1 MKKIQTILFF
11 LFIALFWSC
20 SMLEHDEERGC
31 IFVQLNSGTILS
43 KLNSGSSRGNVSSS
57 VQENFT
63 ARLIVTNGS
72 SEIHSTSKAVSEND
86 NLTFFVAGLPVKTV
100 VTVKMQIIG
109 SSGTVY
115 FEGSKD
121 VFVLEGN
128 TPVEIV
134 LNKKFK
140 LCGILNDGEK
150 INRYYDEGEA
160 GIIPL
165 KDNEITFFFVPYE
178 TDLTNF
184 DPENFSSVP
193 ADEWRW
199 ELNGNKL
206 DAGDSSVSPC
216 SVSLTTSGLK
226 SEKTNVLTCTVKIG
240 EVSYQ
245 AVYNFTVSSEPEVDL
260 NKKFK
265 LCGILNDGEK
275 INRYY
280 DEGGAGILPLNN
292 NEIKF
297 FFVPYETDL
306 TNFDPENFSYVTADE
321 WSWELN
327 GKKLNYGVF
336 SVNPC
341 SVSPATSVLESEKTN
356 VLTCTVKIGEESYE
370 AVYNFTV
377 EQPVI
382 VNLNTK
388 FKLCGTLYNGDKLQH
403 FYNYTD
409 ISTLPLNDNEI
420 KFFFVPYETD
430 LISFDP
436 NNFSYVPADEW
447 RWELNGKKLNDGF
460 DSVNPCS
467 VSLATPGLEYEKT
480 NVLTCTVKIA
490 EVWYQ
495 AVYKFTVEKP
505 AASAN
510 YNSYAFY
517 VENKDYSKG
526 YISAYNVDSR
536 FVIPGTENNIIS
548 GYKFNVTADVG
559 KNYLYYQERDGE
571 NYKIMCSQN
580 KPDMELA
587 SNNSKLE
594 ADTFEVITADGL
606 TAESPEVNWLT
617 DNGNTT
623 GQGELIG
630 KRIAYDSVTKKYWM
644 LGQASS
650 NYYMLSTDSITET
663 AELQH
668 YIMTELINEEQIES
682 LDGEVDFAVY
692 NNYIVLYVKPYD
704 DAYSTKL
711 HILKINEGDNAL
723 KYIAYIDNVSIC
735 GSLDIKLTDI
745 QAVGSDI
752 YLLYGT
758 SISYYYGDG
767 HHSYG
772 FVARLTYKGDDAAV
786 PYEYD
791 NIFDHVGLT
800 ANFSKETV
808 IKMSD
813 GYYSGSTSSTEA
825 TYFSYYGPTEEDAD
839 CSFFSPLY
847 FAAIKDDYLYV
858 IDDGFR
864 KKEDSETGALA
875 NRDRLMKVSLK
886 DKTVSVEKDGIS
898 LMAGNGSV
906 PNIFEF

>member
-1 MKKIQTILFF
+1 MKKMQTILFF

-20 SMLEHDEERGC
+20 SLVEHDEERGC

-63 ARLIVTNGS
+63 ARLIVTNGL
-72 SEIHSTSKAVSEND
+72 SEIYSTSKAVSEND
-86 NLTFFVAGLPVKTV
+86 NLTFSVAGLPVKTF

-128 TPVEIV
+128 IPVEIV
-134 LNKKFK
+134 LKSTSSGQEFVLNTKFK
-140 LCGILNDGEK
+140 LCGTLYNGGELQHFYNYTDISTLPLN
-150 INRYYDEGEA
+150 
-160 GIIPL
+160 
-165 KDNEITFFFVPYE
+165 DNEIKFFFVPYE

-199 ELNGNKL
+199 ELNGKKL
-206 DAGDSSVSPC
+206 D
-216 SVSLTTSGLK
+216 
-226 SEKTNVLTCTVKIG
+226 
-240 EVSYQ
+240 
-245 AVYNFTVSSEPEVDL
+245 
-260 NKKFK
+260 
-265 LCGILNDGEK
+265 
-275 INRYY
+275 
-280 DEGGAGILPLNN
+280 
-292 NEIKF
+292 
-297 FFVPYETDL
+297 
-306 TNFDPENFSYVTADE
+306 
-321 WSWELN
+321 
-327 GKKLNYGVF
+327 
-336 SVNPC
+336 
-341 SVSPATSVLESEKTN
+341 
-356 VLTCTVKIGEESYE
+356 
-370 AVYNFTV
+370 
-377 EQPVI
+377 
-382 VNLNTK
+382 
-388 FKLCGTLYNGDKLQH
+388 
-403 FYNYTD
+403 
-409 ISTLPLNDNEI
+409 
-420 KFFFVPYETD
+420 
-430 LISFDP
+430 
-436 NNFSYVPADEW
+436 
-447 RWELNGKKLNDGF
+447 DGF
-460 DSVNPCS
+460 DSVNSCS

-495 AVYKFTVEKP
+495 AVYKFTVEQP
-505 AASAN
+505 AASGN

-517 VENKDYSKG
+517 VENKDYYNG

-536 FVIPGTENNIIS
+536 FVIPGKEKIIS
-548 GYKFNVTADVG
+548 GYKFNVTADAG
-559 KNYLYYQERDGE
+559 KTYLYYQERDGE

-587 SNNSKLE
+587 SNNPKLE
-594 ADTFEVITADGL
+594 ADTFEVITEDGL
-606 TAESPEVNWLT
+606 PAESPEVNWLT
-617 DNGNTT
+617 GNGASE

-644 LGQASS
+644 LGKASTD
-650 NYYMLSTDSITET
+650 YYMLSTDSITEE

-668 YIMTELINEEQIES
+668 YNMTGLINGGPIES
-682 LDGEVDFAVY
+682 LDGNVDFAVY

-704 DAYSTKL
+704 TYSTKL
-711 HILKINEGDNAL
+711 HILEINEGDNAL
-723 KYIAYIDNVSIC
+723 EYKAYIDNVSIC
-735 GSLDIKLTDI
+735 PLNIELTDI

-758 SISYYYGDG
+758 AISNYNGPG
-767 HHSYG
+767 NHSYG

-808 IKMSD
+808 IKISD
-813 GYYSGSTSSTEA
+813 GYYSDSGSPTEA

-839 CSFFSPLY
+839 CSFFSPQY

>member
-86 NLTFFVAGLPVKTV
+86 NLTFSVAGLPVKTV

-160 GIIPL
+160 GILPL
-165 KDNEITFFFVPYE
+165 KDNEIKFFFVPYE

-184 DPENFSSVP
+184 DPEHFSSVP

-245 AVYNFTVSSEPEVDL
+245 AVYNFTVSSEPEVVV

-280 DEGGAGILPLNN
+280 DEGEAGILPLNN

-297 FFVPYETDL
+297 FFVPDDTDL

-321 WSWELN
+321 WRWELN
-327 GKKLNYGVF
+327 GNELDGGDS
-336 SVNPC
+336 SVSPC
-341 SVSPATSVLESEKTN
+341 SVSPATSVLEYEKTN
-356 VLTCTVKIGEESYE
+356 VLKCTVKIGEEWYE

-388 FKLCGTLYNGDKLQH
+388 FKLCGTLYNGGELQH
-403 FYNYTD
+403 FYNYAET
-409 ISTLPLNDNEI
+409 STLPLNNEI

-430 LISFDP
+430 LTSFDP
-436 NNFSYVPADEW
+436 ENFSYVTADEW
-447 RWELNGKKLNDGF
+447 RWELNGNKLNYGF

-467 VSLATPGLEYEKT
+467 VSLATSGLEYEKT

-495 AVYKFTVEKP
+495 AVHKFTVEQP

-517 VENKDYSKG
+517 VENKDYYNG

-536 FVIPGTENNIIS
+536 FVIPGEGNDIIY
-548 GYKFNVTADVG
+548 YKFNVTADAG
-559 KNYLYYQERDGE
+559 KTYLYYKKSEGA

-580 KPDMELA
+580 KPGMEESAA
-587 SNNSKLE
+587 SNLNLG
-594 ADTFEVITADGL
+594 ADTLEGT
-606 TAESPEVNWLT
+606 TVNWLT

-644 LGQASS
+644 LGKVSTD
-650 NYYMLSTDSITET
+650 YYMLSTDSITET

-668 YIMTELINEEQIES
+668 YMINAAQIES
-682 LDGEVDFAVY
+682 LDGNVDFAVY

-704 DAYSTKL
+704 TYSTKL
-711 HILKINEGDNAL
+711 HILKINEGDNPL
-723 KYIAYIDNVSIC
+723 EYIAYIDNVSIC
-735 GSLDIKLTDI
+735 PLNIELTDI

-758 SISYYYGDG
+758 AISYYNGSG
-767 HHSYG
+767 NHSYG
-772 FVARLTYKGDDAAV
+772 FVARLTYDSDDAAA
-786 PYEYD
+786 PYKYD
-791 NIFDHVGLT
+791 NSFGTVGLT

-813 GYYSGSTSSTEA
+813 GYYS
-825 TYFSYYGPTEEDAD
+825 
-839 CSFFSPLY
+839 SPLKNLIL
-847 FAAIKDDYLYV
+847 F
-858 IDDGFR
+858 FQ
-864 KKEDSETGALA
+864 
-875 NRDRLMKVSLK
+875 
-886 DKTVSVEKDGIS
+886 KTKIR
-898 LMAGNGSV
+898 
-906 PNIFEF
+906 

>member
-86 NLTFFVAGLPVKTV
+86 NLTFSVAGLPVKTV

-160 GIIPL
+160 GILPL
-165 KDNEITFFFVPYE
+165 KDNEIKFFFVPYE

-184 DPENFSSVP
+184 DPEHFSSVP
-193 ADEWRW
+193 ADEWSW

-206 DAGDSSVSPC
+206 DGGVNSVNPC
-216 SVSLTTSGLK
+216 SLSTSGLE

-240 EVSYQ
+240 EEWYE
-245 AVYNFTVSSEPEVDL
+245 AVYKFTVSSEPEVVV

-280 DEGGAGILPLNN
+280 DEGEVGILPLNN

-297 FFVPYETDL
+297 FFVPDDTDL
-306 TNFDPENFSYVTADE
+306 TNFDPENFSSVPADE

-327 GKKLNYGVF
+327 GNKLYGV
-336 SVNPC
+336 V
-341 SVSPATSVLESEKTN
+341 
-356 VLTCTVKIGEESYE
+356 
-370 AVYNFTV
+370 
-377 EQPVI
+377 
-382 VNLNTK
+382 
-388 FKLCGTLYNGDKLQH
+388 
-403 FYNYTD
+403 
-409 ISTLPLNDNEI
+409 
-420 KFFFVPYETD
+420 
-430 LISFDP
+430 
-436 NNFSYVPADEW
+436 
-447 RWELNGKKLNDGF
+447 

-495 AVYKFTVEKP
+495 AVHKFTVEQP
-505 AASAN
+505 AASGN

-517 VENKDYSKG
+517 VENKDYYNG

-536 FVIPGTENNIIS
+536 FVIPGTENNIIDF
-548 GYKFNVTADVG
+548 KFNVTADAG
-559 KNYLYYQERDGE
+559 KTYLYYKESEGA

-580 KPDMELA
+580 KPGMELA
-587 SNNSKLE
+587 SYSNLE
-594 ADTFEVITADGL
+594 NDTLEGT
-606 TAESPEVNWLT
+606 TVNWLT

-644 LGQASS
+644 LGKVSTD
-650 NYYMLSTDSITET
+650 YYMLSTDSITET

-668 YIMTELINEEQIES
+668 YKMTELINAAQIES
-682 LDGEVDFAVY
+682 LDGNVDFAVY
-692 NNYIVLYVKPYD
+692 NNYIVLYVKPSSD
-704 DAYSTKL
+704 TYSTKL
-711 HILKINEGDNAL
+711 HILKIKEGNGL
-723 KYIAYIDNVSIC
+723 EYITYIDNDSIC

-813 GYYSGSTSSTEA
+813 GYYSDSGSYNEA

>member
-1 MKKIQTILFF
+1 M
-11 LFIALFWSC
+11 
-20 SMLEHDEERGC
+20 
-31 IFVQLNSGTILS
+31 
-43 KLNSGSSRGNVSSS
+43 
-57 VQENFT
+57 
-63 ARLIVTNGS
+63 
-72 SEIHSTSKAVSEND
+72 
-86 NLTFFVAGLPVKTV
+86 
-100 VTVKMQIIG
+100 
-109 SSGTVY
+109 
-115 FEGSKD
+115 
-121 VFVLEGN
+121 
-128 TPVEIV
+128 
-134 LNKKFK
+134 
-140 LCGILNDGEK
+140 
-150 INRYYDEGEA
+150 
-160 GIIPL
+160 
-165 KDNEITFFFVPYE
+165 
-178 TDLTNF
+178 
-184 DPENFSSVP
+184 
-193 ADEWRW
+193 
-199 ELNGNKL
+199 
-206 DAGDSSVSPC
+206 
-216 SVSLTTSGLK
+216 
-226 SEKTNVLTCTVKIG
+226 
-240 EVSYQ
+240 
-245 AVYNFTVSSEPEVDL
+245 
-260 NKKFK
+260 
-265 LCGILNDGEK
+265 
-275 INRYY
+275 
-280 DEGGAGILPLNN
+280 
-292 NEIKF
+292 
-297 FFVPYETDL
+297 
-306 TNFDPENFSYVTADE
+306 
-321 WSWELN
+321 
-327 GKKLNYGVF
+327 
-336 SVNPC
+336 
-341 SVSPATSVLESEKTN
+341 
-356 VLTCTVKIGEESYE
+356 
-370 AVYNFTV
+370 
-377 EQPVI
+377 
-382 VNLNTK
+382 NTK

-436 NNFSYVPADEW
+436 ENFSYVPADEW
-447 RWELNGKKLNDGF
+447 RWELNGKKLDDGF
-460 DSVNPCS
+460 DSVNSCS

-480 NVLTCTVKIA
+480 NVLTCTVKIG

-517 VENKDYSKG
+517 VENKDYYNG

-536 FVIPGTENNIIS
+536 FVIPGTENNIIDF
-548 GYKFNVTADVG
+548 KFNVTADAG
-559 KNYLYYQERDGE
+559 KTYLYYQERDGE

-580 KPDMELA
+580 KPGMELA
-587 SNNSKLE
+587 FNSKLKS
-594 ADTFEVITADGL
+594 DTLEGT
-606 TAESPEVNWLT
+606 TVNWLT
-617 DNGNTT
+617 DSVNTT
-623 GQGELIG
+623 DKVKLIG

-644 LGQASS
+644 LGQTSS
-650 NYYMLSTDSITET
+650 NYYMLSTNSITEE

-668 YIMTELINEEQIES
+668 YNMTRLINGEQIES
-682 LDGEVDFAVY
+682 LDGNVDFAVY
-692 NNYIVLYVKPYD
+692 NNYIVLYVKPSD
-704 DAYSTKL
+704 DTSTKL
-711 HILKINEGDNAL
+711 HILKIKDGSGLE
-723 KYIAYIDNVSIC
+723 YIAYIDNVSIC
-735 GSLDIKLTDI
+735 PLNIELTDI

-791 NIFDHVGLT
+791 NSFGTVGLT

-813 GYYSGSTSSTEA
+813 GYYSGSSSSTDA

-875 NRDRLMKVSLK
+875 NRDRLMKVSLR

>member
-20 SMLEHDEERGC
+20 SLVEHDEERGN

-63 ARLIVTNGS
+63 ARLIVTNGL
-72 SEIHSTSKAVSEND
+72 SEIYSTSKAVSEND
-86 NLTFFVAGLPVKTV
+86 NLTFSVAGLPVKTF

-121 VFVLEGN
+121 VYVLEGN
-128 TPVEIV
+128 IPVEIV
-134 LNKKFK
+134 LKSTSSGQEFVLNTKFK
-140 LCGILNDGEK
+140 LCGTLYNGGELQHFY
-150 INRYYDEGEA
+150 NY
-160 GIIPL
+160 
-165 KDNEITFFFVPYE
+165 TE
-178 TDLTNF
+178 TST
-184 DPENFSSVP
+184 
-193 ADEWRW
+193 
-199 ELNGNKL
+199 
-206 DAGDSSVSPC
+206 
-216 SVSLTTSGLK
+216 
-226 SEKTNVLTCTVKIG
+226 
-240 EVSYQ
+240 
-245 AVYNFTVSSEPEVDL
+245 
-260 NKKFK
+260 
-265 LCGILNDGEK
+265 
-275 INRYY
+275 
-280 DEGGAGILPLNN
+280 LPLND

-306 TNFDPENFSYVTADE
+306 TNFDPENFSYV
-321 WSWELN
+321 
-327 GKKLNYGVF
+327 
-336 SVNPC
+336 
-341 SVSPATSVLESEKTN
+341 
-356 VLTCTVKIGEESYE
+356 
-370 AVYNFTV
+370 
-377 EQPVI
+377 
-382 VNLNTK
+382 
-388 FKLCGTLYNGDKLQH
+388 
-403 FYNYTD
+403 
-409 ISTLPLNDNEI
+409 
-420 KFFFVPYETD
+420 
-430 LISFDP
+430 
-436 NNFSYVPADEW
+436 PADEW
-447 RWELNGKKLNDGF
+447 RWELNGKKLDDGF

-467 VSLATPGLEYEKT
+467 VSLATSGLEYEKR
-480 NVLTCTVKIA
+480 NVLTCTVKIG

-495 AVYKFTVEKP
+495 AVHKFTVEQP

-517 VENKDYSKG
+517 VENQDYNNSKG

-536 FVIPGTENNIIS
+536 FVIPGTENEIS
-548 GYKFNVTADVG
+548 GYKFNVTADAG
-559 KNYLYYQERDGE
+559 KTYLYYQENESG
-571 NYKIMCSQN
+571 NYKIKCSQN
-580 KPDMELA
+580 KPGMELA
-587 SNNSKLE
+587 TNSNLE
-594 ADTFEVITADGL
+594 NDTLEGT
-606 TAESPEVNWLT
+606 TVNWLT
-617 DNGNTT
+617 YSGNTT

-644 LGQASS
+644 LGMEYWPSMES
-650 NYYMLSTDSITET
+650 PNYYMLSTASITET
-663 AELQH
+663 AELKH
-668 YIMTELINEEQIES
+668 YDMSGLINGGPIES
-682 LDGEVDFAVY
+682 LDGNVDFAVY
-692 NNYIVLYVKPYD
+692 NNYIVLYVKPSSD
-704 DAYSTKL
+704 TYSTKL
-711 HILKINEGDNAL
+711 HILKIKEGNAL
-723 KYIAYIDNVSIC
+723 EYITYIDNVSIC

-758 SISYYYGDG
+758 TNYNTEDYD

-772 FVARLTYKGDDAAV
+772 FVARLTYKGDNAAK

-791 NIFDHVGLT
+791 NSFGNVGLT

-813 GYYSGSTSSTEA
+813 GYYSGSTSSTD

-898 LMAGNGSV
+898 LGAGNSSL
-906 PNIFEF
+906 PDIFEF

>member
-20 SMLEHDEERGC
+20 SLVEHDEERGN

-63 ARLIVTNGS
+63 ARLIVTNGLL
-72 SEIHSTSKAVSEND
+72 EIYSTSKAVSEND
-86 NLTFFVAGLPVKTV
+86 NLTFSVAGLPVKTF

-121 VFVLEGN
+121 VYVLEGN
-128 TPVEIV
+128 IPVEIV
-134 LNKKFK
+134 LKSTSS
-140 LCGILNDGEK
+140 GQE
-150 INRYYDEGEA
+150 
-160 GIIPL
+160 
-165 KDNEITFFFVPYE
+165 FV
-178 TDLTNF
+178 
-184 DPENFSSVP
+184 
-193 ADEWRW
+193 
-199 ELNGNKL
+199 
-206 DAGDSSVSPC
+206 
-216 SVSLTTSGLK
+216 
-226 SEKTNVLTCTVKIG
+226 
-240 EVSYQ
+240 
-245 AVYNFTVSSEPEVDL
+245 
-260 NKKFK
+260 
-265 LCGILNDGEK
+265 
-275 INRYY
+275 
-280 DEGGAGILPLNN
+280 
-292 NEIKF
+292 
-297 FFVPYETDL
+297 
-306 TNFDPENFSYVTADE
+306 
-321 WSWELN
+321 
-327 GKKLNYGVF
+327 
-336 SVNPC
+336 
-341 SVSPATSVLESEKTN
+341 
-356 VLTCTVKIGEESYE
+356 
-370 AVYNFTV
+370 
-377 EQPVI
+377 
-382 VNLNTK
+382 LNTK

-409 ISTLPLNDNEI
+409 ISPLPLNDNEI

-436 NNFSYVPADEW
+436 ENFSYVPADEW
-447 RWELNGKKLNDGF
+447 RWELNGKKLDDGF
-460 DSVNPCS
+460 DSVNSCS

-480 NVLTCTVKIA
+480 NVLTCTVKIG

-495 AVYKFTVEKP
+495 AVHKFTVEQP

-536 FVIPGTENNIIS
+536 FVIPGTGNEIINF
-548 GYKFNVTADVG
+548 KFNVTADAG
-559 KNYLYYQERDGE
+559 KTYLYYKDIEGE

-580 KPDMELA
+580 KPGMELA
-587 SNNSKLE
+587 FNSKLKS
-594 ADTFEVITADGL
+594 DTLEGT
-606 TAESPEVNWLT
+606 TVNWLT
-617 DNGNTT
+617 DSGNTT
-623 GQGELIG
+623 DKGKLIG
-630 KRIAYDSVTKKYWM
+630 KRIAYDSGVTKKYWM
-644 LGQASS
+644 LGQTSS

-668 YIMTELINEEQIES
+668 YNMTELINAAQIES

-692 NNYIVLYVKPYD
+692 NNYIVLYVKPSSD
-704 DAYSTKL
+704 TYSTKL

-723 KYIAYIDNVSIC
+723 EYIAYIDNVSIC

-758 SISYYYGDG
+758 AISNYNGPG
-767 HHSYG
+767 NHSYG
-772 FVARLTYKGDDAAV
+772 FVARLTYDSDDAAA
-786 PYEYD
+786 PYKYD
-791 NIFDHVGLT
+791 NSFGTVGLT

-813 GYYSGSTSSTEA
+813 GYYSGSGSPTEA

-875 NRDRLMKVSLK
+875 NRDRLMKVSLR

-898 LMAGNGSV
+898 LGPGNSSL

>member
-1 MKKIQTILFF
+1 MSFYALIL
-11 LFIALFWSC
+11 
-20 SMLEHDEERGC
+20 HDEERGN

-63 ARLIVTNGS
+63 ARLIVTNGL
-72 SEIHSTSKAVSEND
+72 SEIYSTSKAVSEND
-86 NLTFFVAGLPVKTV
+86 NLTFSVAGLPVKTF

-121 VFVLEGN
+121 VYVLEGN
-128 TPVEIV
+128 IPVEIV
-134 LNKKFK
+134 LKSTSS
-140 LCGILNDGEK
+140 GQE
-150 INRYYDEGEA
+150 
-160 GIIPL
+160 
-165 KDNEITFFFVPYE
+165 FV
-178 TDLTNF
+178 
-184 DPENFSSVP
+184 
-193 ADEWRW
+193 
-199 ELNGNKL
+199 
-206 DAGDSSVSPC
+206 
-216 SVSLTTSGLK
+216 
-226 SEKTNVLTCTVKIG
+226 
-240 EVSYQ
+240 
-245 AVYNFTVSSEPEVDL
+245 
-260 NKKFK
+260 
-265 LCGILNDGEK
+265 
-275 INRYY
+275 
-280 DEGGAGILPLNN
+280 
-292 NEIKF
+292 
-297 FFVPYETDL
+297 
-306 TNFDPENFSYVTADE
+306 
-321 WSWELN
+321 
-327 GKKLNYGVF
+327 
-336 SVNPC
+336 
-341 SVSPATSVLESEKTN
+341 
-356 VLTCTVKIGEESYE
+356 
-370 AVYNFTV
+370 
-377 EQPVI
+377 
-382 VNLNTK
+382 LNTK

-430 LISFDP
+430 LTNFDP
-436 NNFSYVPADEW
+436 NNFSYVPADKW
-447 RWELNGKKLNDGF
+447 SWELNGNKLDGVV

-480 NVLTCTVKIA
+480 NVLTCTVKIG

-495 AVYKFTVEKP
+495 AVHKFTVEQP

-517 VENKDYSKG
+517 VENKDYYNG

-536 FVIPGTENNIIS
+536 FVIPGTENEIS
-548 GYKFNVTADVG
+548 GYKFNVTADAG
-559 KNYLYYQERDGE
+559 KTYLYYKESGGSDSY
-571 NYKIMCSQN
+571 YKIMCSQN
-580 KPDMELA
+580 KPGMEESAA
-587 SNNSKLE
+587 SNLNLG
-594 ADTFEVITADGL
+594 ADTLEGT
-606 TAESPEVNWLT
+606 TVNWLT
-617 DNGNTT
+617 DSGNTT
-623 GQGELIG
+623 GQGKLIG
-630 KRIAYDSVTKKYWM
+630 QRIAYDSVTKKYWM
-644 LGQASS
+644 LGMASS
-650 NYYMLSTDSITET
+650 NYYMLSTASITET

-668 YIMTELINEEQIES
+668 YDMSGLIGEGKIES
-682 LDGEVDFAVY
+682 LDGNVDFAVY

-704 DAYSTKL
+704 TYSTKL
-711 HILKINEGDNAL
+711 HILKINEGNGL
-723 KYIAYIDNVSIC
+723 EYITYIDNVSIC
-735 GSLDIKLTDI
+735 PLNIELTDI

-791 NIFDHVGLT
+791 NSFGTVGLT

-813 GYYSGSTSSTEA
+813 GYYSDSGSYNEA

-839 CSFFSPLY
+839 CSFFSPQY

>member
-20 SMLEHDEERGC
+20 SLVEHDEERGN

-63 ARLIVTNGS
+63 ARLIVTNGL
-72 SEIHSTSKAVSEND
+72 SEIYSTSKAVSEND
-86 NLTFFVAGLPVKTV
+86 NLTFSVAELPVKTV

-121 VFVLEGN
+121 VYVLEGN
-128 TPVEIV
+128 IPIEIV
-134 LNKKFK
+134 LKSTSS
-140 LCGILNDGEK
+140 GQE
-150 INRYYDEGEA
+150 
-160 GIIPL
+160 
-165 KDNEITFFFVPYE
+165 FV
-178 TDLTNF
+178 
-184 DPENFSSVP
+184 
-193 ADEWRW
+193 
-199 ELNGNKL
+199 
-206 DAGDSSVSPC
+206 
-216 SVSLTTSGLK
+216 
-226 SEKTNVLTCTVKIG
+226 
-240 EVSYQ
+240 
-245 AVYNFTVSSEPEVDL
+245 
-260 NKKFK
+260 
-265 LCGILNDGEK
+265 
-275 INRYY
+275 
-280 DEGGAGILPLNN
+280 
-292 NEIKF
+292 
-297 FFVPYETDL
+297 
-306 TNFDPENFSYVTADE
+306 
-321 WSWELN
+321 
-327 GKKLNYGVF
+327 
-336 SVNPC
+336 
-341 SVSPATSVLESEKTN
+341 
-356 VLTCTVKIGEESYE
+356 
-370 AVYNFTV
+370 
-377 EQPVI
+377 
-382 VNLNTK
+382 LNTK

-436 NNFSYVPADEW
+436 ENFSSVPADEW
-447 RWELNGKKLNDGF
+447 RWELNGKKLDDGF

-467 VSLATPGLEYEKT
+467 VSLATPGLEYEKR
-480 NVLTCTVKIA
+480 NVLTCTVKIG

-495 AVYKFTVEKP
+495 AVHKFTVEQP
-505 AASAN
+505 AASGN

-536 FVIPGTENNIIS
+536 FVIPGTGNEIIN
-548 GYKFNVTADVG
+548 YKFNVTADAG
-559 KNYLYYQERDGE
+559 KTYLYYKESE
-571 NYKIMCSQN
+571 VANYKIMCSQN
-580 KPDMELA
+580 KPGMELA
-587 SNNSKLE
+587 SYSNLE
-594 ADTFEVITADGL
+594 NDTLEGT
-606 TAESPEVNWLT
+606 TVNWLT
-617 DNGNTT
+617 DSGNTT
-623 GQGELIG
+623 DQGKLIG
-630 KRIAYDSVTKKYWM
+630 KRIAYDSGVTKKYWM
-644 LGQASS
+644 LGQTSS

-668 YIMTELINEEQIES
+668 YKMTELINEGSIES
-682 LDGEVDFAVY
+682 LDGNVDFAVY
-692 NNYIVLYVKPYD
+692 NNYIVLYVKPYYTD
-704 DAYSTKL
+704 STKL

-723 KYIAYIDNVSIC
+723 KYITYIDNVSIC
-735 GSLDIKLTDI
+735 PLNIELTDI

-758 SISYYYGDG
+758 AISNYNGSG
-767 HHSYG
+767 NPSYG

-791 NIFDHVGLT
+791 NSFGTVGLT

-839 CSFFSPLY
+839 CSFFGPQY

-898 LMAGNGSV
+898 LGAGNSSV

>member
-1 MKKIQTILFF
+1 MKKMQTILFF

-20 SMLEHDEERGC
+20 SLVEHDEERGN

-63 ARLIVTNGS
+63 ARLIVTNGL
-72 SEIHSTSKAVSEND
+72 SEIYSTSKAVSGND
-86 NLTFFVAGLPVKTV
+86 NLTFSVAGLPVKTV

-134 LNKKFK
+134 LKSTSSGQEFVLNTKFK
-140 LCGILNDGEK
+140 LCGTLYNDGELQHFY
-150 INRYYDEGEA
+150 NYAETSTL
-160 GIIPL
+160 PL
-165 KDNEITFFFVPYE
+165 NDNEITFFFVPYE
-178 TDLTNF
+178 TDL
-184 DPENFSSVP
+184 
-193 ADEWRW
+193 
-199 ELNGNKL
+199 
-206 DAGDSSVSPC
+206 
-216 SVSLTTSGLK
+216 
-226 SEKTNVLTCTVKIG
+226 
-240 EVSYQ
+240 
-245 AVYNFTVSSEPEVDL
+245 
-260 NKKFK
+260 
-265 LCGILNDGEK
+265 
-275 INRYY
+275 
-280 DEGGAGILPLNN
+280 
-292 NEIKF
+292 
-297 FFVPYETDL
+297 
-306 TNFDPENFSYVTADE
+306 
-321 WSWELN
+321 
-327 GKKLNYGVF
+327 
-336 SVNPC
+336 
-341 SVSPATSVLESEKTN
+341 
-356 VLTCTVKIGEESYE
+356 
-370 AVYNFTV
+370 
-377 EQPVI
+377 
-382 VNLNTK
+382 
-388 FKLCGTLYNGDKLQH
+388 
-403 FYNYTD
+403 
-409 ISTLPLNDNEI
+409 
-420 KFFFVPYETD
+420 
-430 LISFDP
+430 ISFDP
-436 NNFSYVPADEW
+436 ENFSYVPADEW

-467 VSLATPGLEYEKT
+467 VSLATPGLEYEKR

-495 AVYKFTVEKP
+495 AVHKFTVEQP
-505 AASAN
+505 AASGN

-517 VENKDYSKG
+517 VENKDYYNG

-536 FVIPGTENNIIS
+536 FVIPGTENNIIDF
-548 GYKFNVTADVG
+548 KFNVTADAG
-559 KNYLYYQERDGE
+559 KTYLYYKESEGA

-580 KPDMELA
+580 KPGMELA
-587 SNNSKLE
+587 SYSNLTNDTLE
-594 ADTFEVITADGL
+594 GTT
-606 TAESPEVNWLT
+606 VNWLT
-617 DNGNTT
+617 DSGNTT
-623 GQGELIG
+623 YQGKLIG
-630 KRIAYDSVTKKYWM
+630 KRIAYDSGVTKKYWM
-644 LGQASS
+644 LGMSA
-650 NYYMLSTDSITET
+650 NEYYMLSTDSITET

-668 YIMTELINEEQIES
+668 YKMTGLINGGSIES

-704 DAYSTKL
+704 TDSTKL

-723 KYIAYIDNVSIC
+723 EYIAYIDNVSIC

-758 SISYYYGDG
+758 AISNYNGSG
-767 HHSYG
+767 NHSYG
-772 FVARLTYKGDDAAV
+772 FVARLTYDSDDAAA
-786 PYEYD
+786 PYKYD
-791 NIFDHVGLT
+791 NSFGTVGLT

-808 IKMSD
+808 IKISD
-813 GYYSGSTSSTEA
+813 GYYSDSGSYNEA

>member
-63 ARLIVTNGS
+63 ARLIVTNGL
-72 SEIHSTSKAVSEND
+72 SEIYSTSKAVSEND
-86 NLTFFVAGLPVKTV
+86 NLTFSVAGLPVKTF

-121 VFVLEGN
+121 VYVLEGN
-128 TPVEIV
+128 IPVEIV
-134 LNKKFK
+134 LKSTSSGQEFVLNTKFK
-140 LCGILNDGEK
+140 LCGTLYNGGELQHFY
-150 INRYYDEGEA
+150 NYTETSTL
-160 GIIPL
+160 PL
-165 KDNEITFFFVPYE
+165 KD
-178 TDLTNF
+178 
-184 DPENFSSVP
+184 
-193 ADEWRW
+193 
-199 ELNGNKL
+199 
-206 DAGDSSVSPC
+206 
-216 SVSLTTSGLK
+216 
-226 SEKTNVLTCTVKIG
+226 
-240 EVSYQ
+240 
-245 AVYNFTVSSEPEVDL
+245 
-260 NKKFK
+260 
-265 LCGILNDGEK
+265 
-275 INRYY
+275 
-280 DEGGAGILPLNN
+280 

-306 TNFDPENFSYVTADE
+306 TNFDP
-321 WSWELN
+321 
-327 GKKLNYGVF
+327 
-336 SVNPC
+336 
-341 SVSPATSVLESEKTN
+341 
-356 VLTCTVKIGEESYE
+356 
-370 AVYNFTV
+370 
-377 EQPVI
+377 
-382 VNLNTK
+382 
-388 FKLCGTLYNGDKLQH
+388 
-403 FYNYTD
+403 
-409 ISTLPLNDNEI
+409 
-420 KFFFVPYETD
+420 
-430 LISFDP
+430 
-436 NNFSYVPADEW
+436 NNFSSVPADAW
-447 RWELNGKKLNDGF
+447 SWELNGKKLNDGF

-480 NVLTCTVKIA
+480 NVLTCTVKIV

-517 VENKDYSKG
+517 VENKDYDNG

-536 FVIPGTENNIIS
+536 FVIPGTEKSIS
-548 GYKFNVTADVG
+548 GYKFNVTADAG
-559 KNYLYYQERDGE
+559 KTYLYYKESEGA

-580 KPDMELA
+580 KPGMELA
-587 SNNSKLE
+587 SYSNLE
-594 ADTFEVITADGL
+594 NDTLEGT
-606 TAESPEVNWLT
+606 TVNWLT
-617 DNGNTT
+617 DSGNTT
-623 GQGELIG
+623 DQGKLIG
-630 KRIAYDSVTKKYWM
+630 KRIAYDSVTRKYWM

-650 NYYMLSTDSITET
+650 NYYMLSTDSITEE

-668 YIMTELINEEQIES
+668 YIMTELINAAQIES
-682 LDGEVDFAVY
+682 LDGNVDFAVY
-692 NNYIVLYVKPYD
+692 NNYIVLYVKPYETD
-704 DAYSTKL
+704 STKL

-723 KYIAYIDNVSIC
+723 EYKAYIDNVSIC
-735 GSLDIKLTDI
+735 PLNIELTDI

-758 SISYYYGDG
+758 AISNYNGPG
-767 HHSYG
+767 NHSYG
-772 FVARLTYKGDDAAV
+772 FVARLTYDSDDAAA
-786 PYEYD
+786 PYKYD
-791 NIFDHVGLT
+791 NSFGTVGLT

-813 GYYSGSTSSTEA
+813 GYYSDSGSYNEA

-839 CSFFSPLY
+839 CSFFSPQY

>member
-20 SMLEHDEERGC
+20 SLVEHDEERGC

-63 ARLIVTNGS
+63 ARLIVTNGLL
-72 SEIHSTSKAVSEND
+72 EIYSTSKAVSEND
-86 NLTFFVAGLPVKTV
+86 NLTFSVAGLPVKTF

-121 VFVLEGN
+121 VYVLEGN
-128 TPVEIV
+128 IPVEIV
-134 LNKKFK
+134 LKSTSS
-140 LCGILNDGEK
+140 GQE
-150 INRYYDEGEA
+150 
-160 GIIPL
+160 
-165 KDNEITFFFVPYE
+165 FV
-178 TDLTNF
+178 
-184 DPENFSSVP
+184 
-193 ADEWRW
+193 
-199 ELNGNKL
+199 
-206 DAGDSSVSPC
+206 
-216 SVSLTTSGLK
+216 
-226 SEKTNVLTCTVKIG
+226 
-240 EVSYQ
+240 
-245 AVYNFTVSSEPEVDL
+245 
-260 NKKFK
+260 
-265 LCGILNDGEK
+265 
-275 INRYY
+275 
-280 DEGGAGILPLNN
+280 
-292 NEIKF
+292 
-297 FFVPYETDL
+297 
-306 TNFDPENFSYVTADE
+306 
-321 WSWELN
+321 
-327 GKKLNYGVF
+327 
-336 SVNPC
+336 
-341 SVSPATSVLESEKTN
+341 
-356 VLTCTVKIGEESYE
+356 
-370 AVYNFTV
+370 
-377 EQPVI
+377 
-382 VNLNTK
+382 LNTK

-436 NNFSYVPADEW
+436 ENFSYVPADEW
-447 RWELNGKKLNDGF
+447 CWELNGKKLDDGF
-460 DSVNPCS
+460 DSVNSCS

-480 NVLTCTVKIA
+480 NVLTCTVKIG

-495 AVYKFTVEKP
+495 AVHKFTVEQP

-517 VENKDYSKG
+517 VENKDYYNG

-548 GYKFNVTADVG
+548 GYKFNVTADAG
-559 KNYLYYQERDGE
+559 KTYLYYQERDGE

-587 SNNSKLE
+587 SNNPKLE
-594 ADTFEVITADGL
+594 ADTFEVITEDGL
-606 TAESPEVNWLT
+606 PAESPEVNWLT
-617 DNGNTT
+617 GNGASE

-644 LGQASS
+644 LGMSA
-650 NYYMLSTDSITET
+650 NEYYMLSTDSITEE

-668 YIMTELINEEQIES
+668 YNMTGLINGGPIES
-682 LDGEVDFAVY
+682 LDGNVDFAVY

-704 DAYSTKL
+704 TYSTKL
-711 HILKINEGDNAL
+711 HILKINEGDNPL
-723 KYIAYIDNVSIC
+723 EYIAYIDNVSIC
-735 GSLDIKLTDI
+735 PLNIELTDI

-758 SISYYYGDG
+758 AISNYNGPG
-767 HHSYG
+767 NHSYG
-772 FVARLTYKGDDAAV
+772 FVARLTYDSDDAAA
-786 PYEYD
+786 PYKYD
-791 NIFDHVGLT
+791 NSFGTVGLT

-813 GYYSGSTSSTEA
+813 GYYSDSGSYNEA

-906 PNIFEF
+906 PDIFEF

>member
-1 MKKIQTILFF
+1 MKKILTILFF

-86 NLTFFVAGLPVKTV
+86 NLTFSVAGLPVKTV

-128 TPVEIV
+128 IPVEIV
-134 LNKKFK
+134 LKSTSS
-140 LCGILNDGEK
+140 GQE
-150 INRYYDEGEA
+150 
-160 GIIPL
+160 
-165 KDNEITFFFVPYE
+165 FV
-178 TDLTNF
+178 
-184 DPENFSSVP
+184 
-193 ADEWRW
+193 
-199 ELNGNKL
+199 
-206 DAGDSSVSPC
+206 
-216 SVSLTTSGLK
+216 
-226 SEKTNVLTCTVKIG
+226 
-240 EVSYQ
+240 
-245 AVYNFTVSSEPEVDL
+245 
-260 NKKFK
+260 
-265 LCGILNDGEK
+265 
-275 INRYY
+275 
-280 DEGGAGILPLNN
+280 
-292 NEIKF
+292 
-297 FFVPYETDL
+297 
-306 TNFDPENFSYVTADE
+306 
-321 WSWELN
+321 
-327 GKKLNYGVF
+327 
-336 SVNPC
+336 
-341 SVSPATSVLESEKTN
+341 
-356 VLTCTVKIGEESYE
+356 
-370 AVYNFTV
+370 
-377 EQPVI
+377 
-382 VNLNTK
+382 LNTK
-388 FKLCGTLYNGDKLQH
+388 FKLCGTLYNGGELQH

-436 NNFSYVPADEW
+436 NNFSYVLADEW
-447 RWELNGKKLNDGF
+447 RWELNGKKLDDGF

-467 VSLATPGLEYEKT
+467 VSLATSGLEYEKT

-495 AVYKFTVEKP
+495 AVYKFTVEQP
-505 AASAN
+505 AASGN

-536 FVIPGTENNIIS
+536 FVIPGEGNDIINF
-548 GYKFNVTADVG
+548 KFNVTADAG
-559 KNYLYYQERDGE
+559 KTYLYYKESDDSV

-580 KPDMELA
+580 KPGMELA
-587 SNNSKLE
+587 SYSNLE
-594 ADTFEVITADGL
+594 NDTLAGT
-606 TAESPEVNWLT
+606 TVNWLT
-617 DNGNTT
+617 DSGNTT
-623 GQGELIG
+623 DQGKLIG
-630 KRIAYDSVTKKYWM
+630 KRIAYDSVTRKYWM

-668 YIMTELINEEQIES
+668 YKMIELINAAQIES
-682 LDGEVDFAVY
+682 LDGNVDFAVY
-692 NNYIVLYVKPYD
+692 NNYIVLYVKPSSD
-704 DAYSTKL
+704 TYSTKL
-711 HILKINEGDNAL
+711 HILKINEGDNPL
-723 KYIAYIDNVSIC
+723 EYIAYIDNVSIC
-735 GSLDIKLTDI
+735 PLNIELTDI

-758 SISYYYGDG
+758 AISNYNGPG
-767 HHSYG
+767 NHSYG
-772 FVARLTYKGDDAAV
+772 FVARLTYDSDDAAA
-786 PYEYD
+786 PYKYD
-791 NIFDHVGLT
+791 NSFGTVGLT

-813 GYYSGSTSSTEA
+813 GYYSDSGSYNEA

-839 CSFFSPLY
+839 CSFFSPQY

>member
-20 SMLEHDEERGC
+20 SLVEHDEERGN

-63 ARLIVTNGS
+63 ARLIVTNGL
-72 SEIHSTSKAVSEND
+72 SEIYSTSKAVSGND
-86 NLTFFVAGLPVKTV
+86 NLTFSVAGLPVKTV

-134 LNKKFK
+134 LKSTSSGQEFVLNTKFK
-140 LCGILNDGEK
+140 LCGTLYNDGELQHFY
-150 INRYYDEGEA
+150 NYAETSTL
-160 GIIPL
+160 PL
-165 KDNEITFFFVPYE
+165 NDNEITFFFVPYE

-193 ADEWRW
+193 AD
-199 ELNGNKL
+199 
-206 DAGDSSVSPC
+206 A
-216 SVSLTTSGLK
+216 
-226 SEKTNVLTCTVKIG
+226 
-240 EVSYQ
+240 
-245 AVYNFTVSSEPEVDL
+245 
-260 NKKFK
+260 
-265 LCGILNDGEK
+265 
-275 INRYY
+275 
-280 DEGGAGILPLNN
+280 
-292 NEIKF
+292 
-297 FFVPYETDL
+297 
-306 TNFDPENFSYVTADE
+306 
-321 WSWELN
+321 WS
-327 GKKLNYGVF
+327 
-336 SVNPC
+336 
-341 SVSPATSVLESEKTN
+341 
-356 VLTCTVKIGEESYE
+356 
-370 AVYNFTV
+370 
-377 EQPVI
+377 
-382 VNLNTK
+382 
-388 FKLCGTLYNGDKLQH
+388 
-403 FYNYTD
+403 
-409 ISTLPLNDNEI
+409 
-420 KFFFVPYETD
+420 
-430 LISFDP
+430 
-436 NNFSYVPADEW
+436 
-447 RWELNGKKLNDGF
+447 WELNGKKLNDGF

-467 VSLATPGLEYEKT
+467 VSLATSGLEYEKT

-505 AASAN
+505 AASGN

-536 FVIPGTENNIIS
+536 FVIPGKGNDIINF
-548 GYKFNVTADVG
+548 KFNVTADAG
-559 KNYLYYQERDGE
+559 KTYLYYKESEGSDSY
-571 NYKIMCSQN
+571 YKIMCSQN
-580 KPDMELA
+580 KPGMELA
-587 SNNSKLE
+587 SNNPKLE
-594 ADTFEVITADGL
+594 KDTFEVITEDGL

-617 DNGNTT
+617 GNGASE

-630 KRIAYDSVTKKYWM
+630 KRIAYDSVTRKYWM
-644 LGQASS
+644 LGKVSTD
-650 NYYMLSTDSITET
+650 YYMLSTDSITEE
-663 AELQH
+663 ADLQH
-668 YIMTELINEEQIES
+668 YNMTGLINAAQIES

-723 KYIAYIDNVSIC
+723 EYIAYIDNVSIC
-735 GSLDIKLTDI
+735 PLNIELTDI

-758 SISYYYGDG
+758 AISNYNGPG
-767 HHSYG
+767 NHSYG

-791 NIFDHVGLT
+791 NSFGTVGLT

-839 CSFFSPLY
+839 CSFFGPQY

>member
-1 MKKIQTILFF
+1 MKKMQTILFF

-20 SMLEHDEERGC
+20 SLVEHDEERGN

-63 ARLIVTNGS
+63 ARLIVTNGL
-72 SEIHSTSKAVSEND
+72 SEIYSTSKAVSGND
-86 NLTFFVAGLPVKTV
+86 NLTFSVAGLPVKTV

-134 LNKKFK
+134 LKSTSSGQEFVLNTKFK
-140 LCGILNDGEK
+140 LCGTLYNDGELQHFY
-150 INRYYDEGEA
+150 NYAETSTL
-160 GIIPL
+160 PL
-165 KDNEITFFFVPYE
+165 NDNEITFFFVPYE
-178 TDLTNF
+178 TDL
-184 DPENFSSVP
+184 
-193 ADEWRW
+193 
-199 ELNGNKL
+199 
-206 DAGDSSVSPC
+206 
-216 SVSLTTSGLK
+216 
-226 SEKTNVLTCTVKIG
+226 
-240 EVSYQ
+240 
-245 AVYNFTVSSEPEVDL
+245 
-260 NKKFK
+260 
-265 LCGILNDGEK
+265 
-275 INRYY
+275 
-280 DEGGAGILPLNN
+280 
-292 NEIKF
+292 
-297 FFVPYETDL
+297 
-306 TNFDPENFSYVTADE
+306 
-321 WSWELN
+321 
-327 GKKLNYGVF
+327 
-336 SVNPC
+336 
-341 SVSPATSVLESEKTN
+341 
-356 VLTCTVKIGEESYE
+356 
-370 AVYNFTV
+370 
-377 EQPVI
+377 
-382 VNLNTK
+382 
-388 FKLCGTLYNGDKLQH
+388 
-403 FYNYTD
+403 
-409 ISTLPLNDNEI
+409 
-420 KFFFVPYETD
+420 
-430 LISFDP
+430 ISFDP
-436 NNFSYVPADEW
+436 ENFSYVPADEW

-517 VENKDYSKG
+517 VENKDYYNG

-536 FVIPGTENNIIS
+536 FVIPGTENNIIDF
-548 GYKFNVTADVG
+548 KFNVTADAG
-559 KNYLYYQERDGE
+559 KTYLYYKESEGA

-580 KPDMELA
+580 KPGMELA
-587 SNNSKLE
+587 SYSNLTNDTLE
-594 ADTFEVITADGL
+594 GTT
-606 TAESPEVNWLT
+606 VNWLT
-617 DNGNTT
+617 DSGNTT
-623 GQGELIG
+623 YQGKLIG
-630 KRIAYDSVTKKYWM
+630 KRIAYDSGVTKKYWM
-644 LGQASS
+644 LGMSA
-650 NYYMLSTDSITET
+650 NEYYMLSTDSITET

-668 YIMTELINEEQIES
+668 YKMTGLINGGQIES

-704 DAYSTKL
+704 TDSTKL

-723 KYIAYIDNVSIC
+723 EYIAYIDNVSIC

-758 SISYYYGDG
+758 AISNYNGSG
-767 HHSYG
+767 NHSYG
-772 FVARLTYKGDDAAV
+772 FVARLTYDSDDAAA
-786 PYEYD
+786 PYKYD
-791 NIFDHVGLT
+791 NSFGTVGLT

-808 IKMSD
+808 IKISD
-813 GYYSGSTSSTEA
+813 GYYSDSGSYNEA

>member
-1 MKKIQTILFF
+1 MKKILTILFF

-63 ARLIVTNGS
+63 ARLIVTNGL
-72 SEIHSTSKAVSEND
+72 SEIYSTSKAVSEND
-86 NLTFFVAGLPVKTV
+86 NLTFSVAGLPVKTV

-128 TPVEIV
+128 IPVEIV
-134 LNKKFK
+134 LKSTSS
-140 LCGILNDGEK
+140 GQE
-150 INRYYDEGEA
+150 
-160 GIIPL
+160 
-165 KDNEITFFFVPYE
+165 FV
-178 TDLTNF
+178 
-184 DPENFSSVP
+184 
-193 ADEWRW
+193 
-199 ELNGNKL
+199 
-206 DAGDSSVSPC
+206 
-216 SVSLTTSGLK
+216 
-226 SEKTNVLTCTVKIG
+226 
-240 EVSYQ
+240 
-245 AVYNFTVSSEPEVDL
+245 
-260 NKKFK
+260 
-265 LCGILNDGEK
+265 
-275 INRYY
+275 
-280 DEGGAGILPLNN
+280 
-292 NEIKF
+292 
-297 FFVPYETDL
+297 
-306 TNFDPENFSYVTADE
+306 
-321 WSWELN
+321 
-327 GKKLNYGVF
+327 
-336 SVNPC
+336 
-341 SVSPATSVLESEKTN
+341 
-356 VLTCTVKIGEESYE
+356 
-370 AVYNFTV
+370 
-377 EQPVI
+377 
-382 VNLNTK
+382 LNTK
-388 FKLCGTLYNGDKLQH
+388 FKLCGTLYNGGELQH

-447 RWELNGKKLNDGF
+447 RWELNGKKLDDGF

-467 VSLATPGLEYEKT
+467 VSLATSGLEYEKR

-495 AVYKFTVEKP
+495 AVYKFTVEQP
-505 AASAN
+505 AASGN

-536 FVIPGTENNIIS
+536 FVIPGEGNDIINF
-548 GYKFNVTADVG
+548 KFNVTADAG
-559 KNYLYYQERDGE
+559 KTYLYYKESEGA

-580 KPDMELA
+580 KPVMELA
-587 SNNSKLE
+587 SYSNLE
-594 ADTFEVITADGL
+594 NDTLEGT
-606 TAESPEVNWLT
+606 TVNWLT
-617 DNGNTT
+617 DSGNTT
-623 GQGELIG
+623 DQGELIG
-630 KRIAYDSVTKKYWM
+630 KRIAYDSVTRKYWM

-663 AELQH
+663 AKLQH
-668 YIMTELINEEQIES
+668 YKMIELINAAQIES

-692 NNYIVLYVKPYD
+692 NNYIVLYVKPSSD
-704 DAYSTKL
+704 TYSTKL
-711 HILKINEGDNAL
+711 HILKIKEGNGL
-723 KYIAYIDNVSIC
+723 EYITYIDNDSIC

-813 GYYSGSTSSTEA
+813 GYYSGSSSSTDA

-875 NRDRLMKVSLK
+875 NRDRLMKVSLR

>member
-63 ARLIVTNGS
+63 ARLIVTNGL
-72 SEIHSTSKAVSEND
+72 SEIYSTSKAVSEND
-86 NLTFFVAGLPVKTV
+86 NLTFSVAGLPVKTF

-128 TPVEIV
+128 IPVEIV
-134 LNKKFK
+134 LKSTSS
-140 LCGILNDGEK
+140 GQE
-150 INRYYDEGEA
+150 
-160 GIIPL
+160 
-165 KDNEITFFFVPYE
+165 FV
-178 TDLTNF
+178 
-184 DPENFSSVP
+184 
-193 ADEWRW
+193 
-199 ELNGNKL
+199 
-206 DAGDSSVSPC
+206 
-216 SVSLTTSGLK
+216 
-226 SEKTNVLTCTVKIG
+226 
-240 EVSYQ
+240 
-245 AVYNFTVSSEPEVDL
+245 
-260 NKKFK
+260 
-265 LCGILNDGEK
+265 
-275 INRYY
+275 
-280 DEGGAGILPLNN
+280 
-292 NEIKF
+292 
-297 FFVPYETDL
+297 
-306 TNFDPENFSYVTADE
+306 
-321 WSWELN
+321 
-327 GKKLNYGVF
+327 
-336 SVNPC
+336 
-341 SVSPATSVLESEKTN
+341 
-356 VLTCTVKIGEESYE
+356 
-370 AVYNFTV
+370 
-377 EQPVI
+377 
-382 VNLNTK
+382 LNTK

-436 NNFSYVPADEW
+436 ENFSSVPADEW
-447 RWELNGKKLNDGF
+447 RWELNGNKLNYGDS
-460 DSVNPCS
+460 SVNPCS

-517 VENKDYSKG
+517 VENQDYSKG

-536 FVIPGTENNIIS
+536 FVIPGTGNDIINF
-548 GYKFNVTADVG
+548 KFNVTADAG
-559 KNYLYYQERDGE
+559 KTYLYYKESEGSDSY
-571 NYKIMCSQN
+571 YKIMCSQN
-580 KPDMELA
+580 KPGMELA
-587 SNNSKLE
+587 SYSNLE
-594 ADTFEVITADGL
+594 NDTLEGT
-606 TAESPEVNWLT
+606 TVNWLT
-617 DNGNTT
+617 DSGNTT
-623 GQGELIG
+623 DQGKLIG
-630 KRIAYDSVTKKYWM
+630 ERIAYDSVTKKYWM
-644 LGQASS
+644 LGKVSTD
-650 NYYMLSTDSITET
+650 YYMLSTDSITET

-668 YIMTELINEEQIES
+668 YKMTELINGGQIES

-692 NNYIVLYVKPYD
+692 NNYIVLYVKPSSD
-704 DAYSTKL
+704 TYSTKL
-711 HILKINEGDNAL
+711 HILKIKEGNAPE
-723 KYIAYIDNVSIC
+723 YIKYIDNVSIC

-752 YLLYGT
+752 YLLYGRA
-758 SISYYYGDG
+758 ISNYSGPG
-767 HHSYG
+767 NHSYG
-772 FVARLTYKGDDAAV
+772 FVARLTYDSDDAAA
-786 PYEYD
+786 PYKYD
-791 NIFDHVGLT
+791 NSFGTVGLT

-808 IKMSD
+808 TKMSD

-839 CSFFSPLY
+839 CSFFGPQY

>member
-1 MKKIQTILFF
+1 MKKMQTILFF

-20 SMLEHDEERGC
+20 SLVEHDEERGN

-63 ARLIVTNGS
+63 ARLIVTNGL
-72 SEIHSTSKAVSEND
+72 SEIYSTSKAVSEND
-86 NLTFFVAGLPVKTV
+86 NLTFSVAGLPVKTV

-121 VFVLEGN
+121 VYVLEGN
-128 TPVEIV
+128 IPIEIV
-134 LNKKFK
+134 LKSTSS
-140 LCGILNDGEK
+140 GQE
-150 INRYYDEGEA
+150 
-160 GIIPL
+160 
-165 KDNEITFFFVPYE
+165 FV
-178 TDLTNF
+178 
-184 DPENFSSVP
+184 
-193 ADEWRW
+193 
-199 ELNGNKL
+199 
-206 DAGDSSVSPC
+206 
-216 SVSLTTSGLK
+216 
-226 SEKTNVLTCTVKIG
+226 
-240 EVSYQ
+240 
-245 AVYNFTVSSEPEVDL
+245 
-260 NKKFK
+260 
-265 LCGILNDGEK
+265 
-275 INRYY
+275 
-280 DEGGAGILPLNN
+280 
-292 NEIKF
+292 
-297 FFVPYETDL
+297 
-306 TNFDPENFSYVTADE
+306 
-321 WSWELN
+321 
-327 GKKLNYGVF
+327 
-336 SVNPC
+336 
-341 SVSPATSVLESEKTN
+341 
-356 VLTCTVKIGEESYE
+356 
-370 AVYNFTV
+370 
-377 EQPVI
+377 
-382 VNLNTK
+382 LNTK
-388 FKLCGTLYNGDKLQH
+388 FKLCGTLYNGGELQH

-436 NNFSYVPADEW
+436 ENFSSVPADEW
-447 RWELNGKKLNDGF
+447 RWELNGKKLDDGF

-467 VSLATPGLEYEKT
+467 VSLATPGLEYEKR
-480 NVLTCTVKIA
+480 NVLTCTVKIG

-495 AVYKFTVEKP
+495 AVHKFTVEQP
-505 AASAN
+505 AASGN

-536 FVIPGTENNIIS
+536 FVIPGTENNII
-548 GYKFNVTADVG
+548 YFKFNVTADAG
-559 KNYLYYQERDGE
+559 KTYLYYKESEGSDSY
-571 NYKIMCSQN
+571 YKIMCSQN
-580 KPDMELA
+580 KPGMEEPAASNLA
-587 SNNSKLE
+587 SDTLE
-594 ADTFEVITADGL
+594 GTT
-606 TAESPEVNWLT
+606 VNWLT
-617 DNGNTT
+617 DSGNTT
-623 GQGELIG
+623 GQGKLIG
-630 KRIAYDSVTKKYWM
+630 KRIAYDGVTKKYWM

-650 NYYMLSTDSITET
+650 NYYMLATKSITET

-668 YIMTELINEEQIES
+668 YNMTGLINTAQIES

-692 NNYIVLYVKPYD
+692 NNYIVLYVKPSSD
-704 DAYSTKL
+704 TYSTKL

-723 KYIAYIDNVSIC
+723 KYITFIDNARIC

-752 YLLYGT
+752 YLLYGRAIRNYSGT
-758 SISYYYGDG
+758 GN
-767 HHSYG
+767 HSYG

-808 IKMSD
+808 IKISD

-839 CSFFSPLY
+839 CSFFSPQY

>member
-1 MKKIQTILFF
+1 MKKMQTILFF

-20 SMLEHDEERGC
+20 SLVEHDEERGN

-72 SEIHSTSKAVSEND
+72 SEIHSTSKAVSGND
-86 NLTFFVAGLPVKTV
+86 NLTFSVAGLPVRTF

-160 GIIPL
+160 GILPL
-165 KDNEITFFFVPYE
+165 KDNEIKFFFVPYE

-199 ELNGNKL
+199 ELNGNEL
-206 DAGDSSVSPC
+206 DGGVNSVNPC
-216 SVSLTTSGLK
+216 SVSLKTSGLE

-240 EVSYQ
+240 EEWYE
-245 AVYNFTVSSEPEVDL
+245 AVYKFTVSSEPEVVV

-280 DEGGAGILPLNN
+280 DEGAVGILPLNN

-297 FFVPYETDL
+297 FFVSDDTDL
-306 TNFDPENFSYVTADE
+306 TNFDPENFSSVT
-321 WSWELN
+321 
-327 GKKLNYGVF
+327 
-336 SVNPC
+336 
-341 SVSPATSVLESEKTN
+341 
-356 VLTCTVKIGEESYE
+356 
-370 AVYNFTV
+370 
-377 EQPVI
+377 
-382 VNLNTK
+382 
-388 FKLCGTLYNGDKLQH
+388 
-403 FYNYTD
+403 
-409 ISTLPLNDNEI
+409 
-420 KFFFVPYETD
+420 
-430 LISFDP
+430 
-436 NNFSYVPADEW
+436 ADEW
-447 RWELNGKKLNDGF
+447 RWELNGNKLDGG
-460 DSVNPCS
+460 DSSVSPCS
-467 VSLATPGLEYEKT
+467 VSLTTSGLEYEKT

-495 AVYKFTVEKP
+495 AVYKFTVEQP

-517 VENKDYSKG
+517 VENKDYYNG

-536 FVIPGTENNIIS
+536 FVIPGTENNIIN
-548 GYKFNVTADVG
+548 YKFNVTADAG
-559 KNYLYYQERDGE
+559 KTYLYYKESEGA

-580 KPDMELA
+580 KPGMELA
-587 SNNSKLE
+587 SYSNLKNDTLE
-594 ADTFEVITADGL
+594 GTT
-606 TAESPEVNWLT
+606 VNWLT
-617 DNGNTT
+617 DSGNTT
-623 GQGELIG
+623 DQGKLIG
-630 KRIAYDSVTKKYWM
+630 KRIAYDSGVTKKYWM
-644 LGQASS
+644 LGMSA
-650 NYYMLSTDSITET
+650 NKYYMLSTDSITET

-668 YIMTELINEEQIES
+668 YKMTGLINAAQIES

-704 DAYSTKL
+704 TDSTKL

-723 KYIAYIDNVSIC
+723 EYIAYIDNVSIC
-735 GSLDIKLTDI
+735 PLNIELTDI

-758 SISYYYGDG
+758 AISNYNGPG
-767 HHSYG
+767 NHSYG

-813 GYYSGSTSSTEA
+813 GYYSDSGSYNEA

>member
-1 MKKIQTILFF
+1 MKKMQTILFF

-20 SMLEHDEERGC
+20 SLVEHDEERGC

-72 SEIHSTSKAVSEND
+72 SEIHSTSKAVSGND
-86 NLTFFVAGLPVKTV
+86 NLTFSVAGLPVKTV

-128 TPVEIV
+128 IPVEIV
-134 LNKKFK
+134 LKSTSS
-140 LCGILNDGEK
+140 GQE
-150 INRYYDEGEA
+150 
-160 GIIPL
+160 
-165 KDNEITFFFVPYE
+165 FV
-178 TDLTNF
+178 
-184 DPENFSSVP
+184 
-193 ADEWRW
+193 
-199 ELNGNKL
+199 
-206 DAGDSSVSPC
+206 
-216 SVSLTTSGLK
+216 
-226 SEKTNVLTCTVKIG
+226 
-240 EVSYQ
+240 
-245 AVYNFTVSSEPEVDL
+245 
-260 NKKFK
+260 
-265 LCGILNDGEK
+265 
-275 INRYY
+275 
-280 DEGGAGILPLNN
+280 
-292 NEIKF
+292 
-297 FFVPYETDL
+297 
-306 TNFDPENFSYVTADE
+306 
-321 WSWELN
+321 
-327 GKKLNYGVF
+327 
-336 SVNPC
+336 
-341 SVSPATSVLESEKTN
+341 
-356 VLTCTVKIGEESYE
+356 
-370 AVYNFTV
+370 
-377 EQPVI
+377 
-382 VNLNTK
+382 LNTK

-436 NNFSYVPADEW
+436 ENFSYVPADEW
-447 RWELNGKKLNDGF
+447 RWELNGKKLDDGF
-460 DSVNPCS
+460 DSVNSCS

-495 AVYKFTVEKP
+495 AVHKFTVEQP
-505 AASAN
+505 AASGN

-517 VENKDYSKG
+517 VENKDYYNG

-536 FVIPGTENNIIS
+536 FVIPGTGNEIIN
-548 GYKFNVTADVG
+548 YKFNVTADAG
-559 KNYLYYQERDGE
+559 KTYLYYKESEGA

-580 KPDMELA
+580 KPGMELA
-587 SNNSKLE
+587 SYSNLE
-594 ADTFEVITADGL
+594 NDTLEGT
-606 TAESPEVNWLT
+606 TVNWLT
-617 DNGNTT
+617 DSGNTT
-623 GQGELIG
+623 DQGKLIG
-630 KRIAYDSVTKKYWM
+630 KRIAYDSGVTKKYWM
-644 LGQASS
+644 LGMSA
-650 NYYMLSTDSITET
+650 NEYYMLSTDSITET

-668 YIMTELINEEQIES
+668 YKMTGLINGGPIES

-692 NNYIVLYVKPYD
+692 NNYIVLYVKPSSD
-704 DAYSTKL
+704 TYSTKL

-723 KYIAYIDNVSIC
+723 EYIAYIDNVSIC

-752 YLLYGT
+752 YLLYGRA
-758 SISYYYGDG
+758 ISNYSGSG
-767 HHSYG
+767 NHSYG
-772 FVARLTYKGDDAAV
+772 FVARLTYDSDDAAA
-786 PYEYD
+786 PYKYD
-791 NIFDHVGLT
+791 NSFGTVGLT

-813 GYYSGSTSSTEA
+813 GYYSDSGSYNEA

-839 CSFFSPLY
+839 CSFFSPQY

-875 NRDRLMKVSLK
+875 NRDRLMKVSLR

-898 LMAGNGSV
+898 LGAGNGSV

>member
-86 NLTFFVAGLPVKTV
+86 NLTFSVAGLPVKTV

-134 LNKKFK
+134 LKSTSSGQEFVLNTKFK

-150 INRYYDEGEA
+150 INRYYDEGEV
-160 GIIPL
+160 GILPL
-165 KDNEITFFFVPYE
+165 NNNEIKFFFVPDD

-193 ADEWRW
+193 AD
-199 ELNGNKL
+199 
-206 DAGDSSVSPC
+206 A
-216 SVSLTTSGLK
+216 
-226 SEKTNVLTCTVKIG
+226 
-240 EVSYQ
+240 
-245 AVYNFTVSSEPEVDL
+245 
-260 NKKFK
+260 
-265 LCGILNDGEK
+265 
-275 INRYY
+275 
-280 DEGGAGILPLNN
+280 
-292 NEIKF
+292 
-297 FFVPYETDL
+297 
-306 TNFDPENFSYVTADE
+306 
-321 WSWELN
+321 WS
-327 GKKLNYGVF
+327 
-336 SVNPC
+336 
-341 SVSPATSVLESEKTN
+341 
-356 VLTCTVKIGEESYE
+356 
-370 AVYNFTV
+370 
-377 EQPVI
+377 
-382 VNLNTK
+382 
-388 FKLCGTLYNGDKLQH
+388 
-403 FYNYTD
+403 
-409 ISTLPLNDNEI
+409 
-420 KFFFVPYETD
+420 
-430 LISFDP
+430 
-436 NNFSYVPADEW
+436 
-447 RWELNGKKLNDGF
+447 WELNGKKLNDGF

-467 VSLATPGLEYEKT
+467 VSLATSGLEYEKT

-495 AVYKFTVEKP
+495 AVYKFTVEQP
-505 AASAN
+505 AASGN

-517 VENKDYSKG
+517 VENKDYYNG

-536 FVIPGTENNIIS
+536 FVIPGTENNIIDF
-548 GYKFNVTADVG
+548 KFNVTADAG
-559 KNYLYYQERDGE
+559 KTYLYYKESEGA

-580 KPDMELA
+580 KPGMELA
-587 SNNSKLE
+587 SYSNLE
-594 ADTFEVITADGL
+594 NDTLEGT
-606 TAESPEVNWLT
+606 TVNWLT

-644 LGQASS
+644 LGKVSTD
-650 NYYMLSTDSITET
+650 YYMLSTDSITET

-668 YIMTELINEEQIES
+668 YKMTELINAAQIES
-682 LDGEVDFAVY
+682 LDGNVDFAVY
-692 NNYIVLYVKPYD
+692 NNYIVLYVKPSSD
-704 DAYSTKL
+704 TYSTKL
-711 HILKINEGDNAL
+711 HILKIKEGNGL
-723 KYIAYIDNVSIC
+723 EYITYIDNDSIC

-813 GYYSGSTSSTEA
+813 GYYSDSGSYNEA

>member
-86 NLTFFVAGLPVKTV
+86 NLTFSVAGLPVKTV

-150 INRYYDEGEA
+150 INRYYDEGET
-160 GIIPL
+160 GILPL

-199 ELNGNKL
+199 ELNGKKL
-206 DAGDSSVSPC
+206 D
-216 SVSLTTSGLK
+216 
-226 SEKTNVLTCTVKIG
+226 
-240 EVSYQ
+240 
-245 AVYNFTVSSEPEVDL
+245 
-260 NKKFK
+260 
-265 LCGILNDGEK
+265 
-275 INRYY
+275 
-280 DEGGAGILPLNN
+280 
-292 NEIKF
+292 
-297 FFVPYETDL
+297 
-306 TNFDPENFSYVTADE
+306 
-321 WSWELN
+321 
-327 GKKLNYGVF
+327 
-336 SVNPC
+336 
-341 SVSPATSVLESEKTN
+341 
-356 VLTCTVKIGEESYE
+356 
-370 AVYNFTV
+370 
-377 EQPVI
+377 
-382 VNLNTK
+382 
-388 FKLCGTLYNGDKLQH
+388 
-403 FYNYTD
+403 
-409 ISTLPLNDNEI
+409 
-420 KFFFVPYETD
+420 
-430 LISFDP
+430 
-436 NNFSYVPADEW
+436 
-447 RWELNGKKLNDGF
+447 DGF
-460 DSVNPCS
+460 DSVNSCS

-495 AVYKFTVEKP
+495 AVYKFTVEQP

-536 FVIPGTENNIIS
+536 FVIPGTEKSIS
-548 GYKFNVTADVG
+548 GYKFNVTADAG
-559 KNYLYYQERDGE
+559 KTYLYYKESEGSDSY
-571 NYKIMCSQN
+571 YKIMCSQN
-580 KPDMELA
+580 KPGMELA
-587 SNNSKLE
+587 SNNPKLE
-594 ADTFEVITADGL
+594 ADTFEVITEDGL
-606 TAESPEVNWLT
+606 PAESPEVNWLT
-617 DNGNTT
+617 GNGASE

-644 LGQASS
+644 LGKASTD
-650 NYYMLSTDSITET
+650 YYMLSTDSITEE

-668 YIMTELINEEQIES
+668 YNMTGLINGGPIES
-682 LDGEVDFAVY
+682 LDGNVDFAVY

-704 DAYSTKL
+704 TYSTKL

-723 KYIAYIDNVSIC
+723 EYIAYIDNVSIC
-735 GSLDIKLTDI
+735 PLNIELTDI

-808 IKMSD
+808 IKISD
-813 GYYSGSTSSTEA
+813 GYYSDSGSPTEA

-839 CSFFSPLY
+839 CSFFSPQY

>member
-1 MKKIQTILFF
+1 MKKMQTILFF

-20 SMLEHDEERGC
+20 SLVEHDEERGN

-63 ARLIVTNGS
+63 ARLIVTNGL
-72 SEIHSTSKAVSEND
+72 SEIYSTSKAVSEND
-86 NLTFFVAGLPVKTV
+86 NLTFSVAGLPVKTF
-100 VTVKMQIIG
+100 VTVKMQIVG

-121 VFVLEGN
+121 VYVLEGN
-128 TPVEIV
+128 IPVEIV
-134 LNKKFK
+134 LKSTSS
-140 LCGILNDGEK
+140 GQE
-150 INRYYDEGEA
+150 
-160 GIIPL
+160 
-165 KDNEITFFFVPYE
+165 FV
-178 TDLTNF
+178 
-184 DPENFSSVP
+184 
-193 ADEWRW
+193 
-199 ELNGNKL
+199 
-206 DAGDSSVSPC
+206 
-216 SVSLTTSGLK
+216 
-226 SEKTNVLTCTVKIG
+226 
-240 EVSYQ
+240 
-245 AVYNFTVSSEPEVDL
+245 
-260 NKKFK
+260 
-265 LCGILNDGEK
+265 
-275 INRYY
+275 
-280 DEGGAGILPLNN
+280 
-292 NEIKF
+292 
-297 FFVPYETDL
+297 
-306 TNFDPENFSYVTADE
+306 
-321 WSWELN
+321 
-327 GKKLNYGVF
+327 
-336 SVNPC
+336 
-341 SVSPATSVLESEKTN
+341 
-356 VLTCTVKIGEESYE
+356 
-370 AVYNFTV
+370 
-377 EQPVI
+377 
-382 VNLNTK
+382 LNTK

-447 RWELNGKKLNDGF
+447 RWELNGKKLDDGF
-460 DSVNPCS
+460 DSVNSCS

-480 NVLTCTVKIA
+480 NVLTCTVKIG

-495 AVYKFTVEKP
+495 AVHKFTVEQP
-505 AASAN
+505 AASGN

-517 VENKDYSKG
+517 VENKDYYNG

-536 FVIPGTENNIIS
+536 FVIPGTEKSIS
-548 GYKFNVTADVG
+548 GYKFNVTADAG
-559 KNYLYYQERDGE
+559 KTYLYYKESEGA

-580 KPDMELA
+580 KPGMELA
-587 SNNSKLE
+587 SYSNLE
-594 ADTFEVITADGL
+594 NDTLDG
-606 TAESPEVNWLT
+606 TTVNWLT
-617 DNGNTT
+617 DSGNTT
-623 GQGELIG
+623 DQGKLIG
-630 KRIAYDSVTKKYWM
+630 KRIAYDSGVTKKYWM
-644 LGQASS
+644 LGQTSS
-650 NYYMLSTDSITET
+650 NYYMLSTNSITET

-668 YIMTELINEEQIES
+668 YIMTELIHEGQIES

-704 DAYSTKL
+704 TYSTKL
-711 HILKINEGDNAL
+711 HILKINEGNALEYIAFIDNAL
-723 KYIAYIDNVSIC
+723 IC

-752 YLLYGT
+752 YLLYGRA
-758 SISYYYGDG
+758 ISNYSGTG
-767 HHSYG
+767 NHSYG

-808 IKMSD
+808 IKISD

>member
-1 MKKIQTILFF
+1 MKKMQTILFF

-20 SMLEHDEERGC
+20 SLVEHDEERGN

-63 ARLIVTNGS
+63 ARLIVTNGL
-72 SEIHSTSKAVSEND
+72 SEIYSTSKAVSGND
-86 NLTFFVAGLPVKTV
+86 NLTFSVAGLPVKTV

-134 LNKKFK
+134 LKSTSSGQEFVLNTKFK
-140 LCGILNDGEK
+140 LCGTLYNDGELQHFY
-150 INRYYDEGEA
+150 NYAETSTL
-160 GIIPL
+160 PL
-165 KDNEITFFFVPYE
+165 NDNEITFFFVPYE

-184 DPENFSSVP
+184 DPENFS
-193 ADEWRW
+193 D
-199 ELNGNKL
+199 
-206 DAGDSSVSPC
+206 
-216 SVSLTTSGLK
+216 
-226 SEKTNVLTCTVKIG
+226 
-240 EVSYQ
+240 
-245 AVYNFTVSSEPEVDL
+245 
-260 NKKFK
+260 
-265 LCGILNDGEK
+265 
-275 INRYY
+275 
-280 DEGGAGILPLNN
+280 
-292 NEIKF
+292 
-297 FFVPYETDL
+297 
-306 TNFDPENFSYVTADE
+306 
-321 WSWELN
+321 
-327 GKKLNYGVF
+327 
-336 SVNPC
+336 
-341 SVSPATSVLESEKTN
+341 
-356 VLTCTVKIGEESYE
+356 
-370 AVYNFTV
+370 
-377 EQPVI
+377 
-382 VNLNTK
+382 
-388 FKLCGTLYNGDKLQH
+388 
-403 FYNYTD
+403 
-409 ISTLPLNDNEI
+409 
-420 KFFFVPYETD
+420 
-430 LISFDP
+430 
-436 NNFSYVPADEW
+436 VPADEW

-517 VENKDYSKG
+517 VENKDYYNG

-548 GYKFNVTADVG
+548 GYKFNVTADAG
-559 KNYLYYQERDGE
+559 KTYLYYKESDDSV

-580 KPDMELA
+580 KPGMELA
-587 SNNSKLE
+587 SYSNLE
-594 ADTFEVITADGL
+594 NDTLEGT
-606 TAESPEVNWLT
+606 TVNWLT

-644 LGQASS
+644 LGKVSTD
-650 NYYMLSTDSITET
+650 YYMLSTDSITET

-668 YIMTELINEEQIES
+668 YKMTELINGGQIES

-704 DAYSTKL
+704 TYSTKL

-723 KYIAYIDNVSIC
+723 EYIAYIDNVSIC
-735 GSLDIKLTDI
+735 PLNIKLTDI

-758 SISYYYGDG
+758 AISNYNGSG
-767 HHSYG
+767 NHSYG
-772 FVARLTYKGDDAAV
+772 FVARLTYKGAAAAV

-791 NIFDHVGLT
+791 NSFGNVGLT

-839 CSFFSPLY
+839 CSFFSPQY

-875 NRDRLMKVSLK
+875 NRDRLMKVSLR

>member
-1 MKKIQTILFF
+1 MEKISWRRAGIHMKKIQTILFF

-86 NLTFFVAGLPVKTV
+86 NLTFSVAGLPVKTV

-160 GIIPL
+160 GILPLNNNEIKFFFVPDDTDLTNFDPEKFSSVTADEWRWELNGKKLNYGVFSVNPCSVSPATSGLESEKTNVLTCTVKIGEEWYEAVYNFTVSSEPEVVVNKKFKLCGILNDGEKINRYYDEGAVGILPLKDNEIKFFFVPDETDLTNFDPENFSSVPANEWRWELNGKKLNYGVFSVTPCSLSTSGLESEKTHVLKCTVKIGEEWYEAVYNFTVEQPVIVNLNTKFKLCGTLYNGGELQHFYNYTETSTLPL

-193 ADEWRW
+193 ADEWSW

-206 DAGDSSVSPC
+206 D
-216 SVSLTTSGLK
+216 
-226 SEKTNVLTCTVKIG
+226 
-240 EVSYQ
+240 
-245 AVYNFTVSSEPEVDL
+245 
-260 NKKFK
+260 
-265 LCGILNDGEK
+265 
-275 INRYY
+275 
-280 DEGGAGILPLNN
+280 
-292 NEIKF
+292 
-297 FFVPYETDL
+297 
-306 TNFDPENFSYVTADE
+306 
-321 WSWELN
+321 
-327 GKKLNYGVF
+327 GV
-336 SVNPC
+336 
-341 SVSPATSVLESEKTN
+341 
-356 VLTCTVKIGEESYE
+356 
-370 AVYNFTV
+370 V
-377 EQPVI
+377 E
-382 VNLNTK
+382 
-388 FKLCGTLYNGDKLQH
+388 
-403 FYNYTD
+403 
-409 ISTLPLNDNEI
+409 
-420 KFFFVPYETD
+420 
-430 LISFDP
+430 
-436 NNFSYVPADEW
+436 
-447 RWELNGKKLNDGF
+447 
-460 DSVNPCS
+460 SVNPCS

-517 VENKDYSKG
+517 VENKDYYNG
-526 YISAYNVDSR
+526 YISAYNVDNR
-536 FVIPGTENNIIS
+536 FVIPGTGNEIINF
-548 GYKFNVTADVG
+548 KFNVTADAG
-559 KNYLYYQERDGE
+559 KTYLYYKAIEGE

-580 KPDMELA
+580 KPDMEEPAA
-587 SNNSKLE
+587 SNPNLA
-594 ADTFEVITADGL
+594 ADTLEGT
-606 TAESPEVNWLT
+606 TVNWLT
-617 DNGNTT
+617 DSGNTI
-623 GQGELIG
+623 GQGKLIG

-644 LGQASS
+644 LGMSA
-650 NYYMLSTDSITET
+650 NEYYMLSTDSITET
-663 AELQH
+663 ADLQH
-668 YIMTELINEEQIES
+668 YNMTRLINGEQIES
-682 LDGEVDFAVY
+682 LDGNVDFAVY
-692 NNYIVLYVKPYD
+692 NNYIVLYVKPYNT
-704 DAYSTKL
+704 YSTKL
-711 HILKINEGDNAL
+711 HILKMNEGNGL
-723 KYIAYIDNVSIC
+723 EYITYIDNVSIC
-735 GSLDIKLTDI
+735 PLNIELTDI

-758 SISYYYGDG
+758 AISNYNGPG
-767 HHSYG
+767 NHSYG
-772 FVARLTYKGDDAAV
+772 FVARLTYDGDDAEA
-786 PYEYD
+786 PYKYD
-791 NIFDHVGLT
+791 NSFGSVGLT
-800 ANFSKETV
+800 ANFSQETV

-898 LMAGNGSV
+898 LMAGNSSL
-906 PNIFEF
+906 PDIFEF

>member
-1 MKKIQTILFF
+1 MKKILTILFF

-20 SMLEHDEERGC
+20 SLVEHDEERGN

-63 ARLIVTNGS
+63 ARLIVTNGL
-72 SEIHSTSKAVSEND
+72 SEIYSTSKAVSEND
-86 NLTFFVAGLPVKTV
+86 NLTFSVAGLPVKTV

-121 VFVLEGN
+121 VYVLEGN
-128 TPVEIV
+128 IPVEIV
-134 LNKKFK
+134 LKSTSS
-140 LCGILNDGEK
+140 GQE
-150 INRYYDEGEA
+150 
-160 GIIPL
+160 
-165 KDNEITFFFVPYE
+165 FV
-178 TDLTNF
+178 
-184 DPENFSSVP
+184 
-193 ADEWRW
+193 
-199 ELNGNKL
+199 
-206 DAGDSSVSPC
+206 
-216 SVSLTTSGLK
+216 
-226 SEKTNVLTCTVKIG
+226 
-240 EVSYQ
+240 
-245 AVYNFTVSSEPEVDL
+245 
-260 NKKFK
+260 
-265 LCGILNDGEK
+265 
-275 INRYY
+275 
-280 DEGGAGILPLNN
+280 
-292 NEIKF
+292 
-297 FFVPYETDL
+297 
-306 TNFDPENFSYVTADE
+306 
-321 WSWELN
+321 
-327 GKKLNYGVF
+327 
-336 SVNPC
+336 
-341 SVSPATSVLESEKTN
+341 
-356 VLTCTVKIGEESYE
+356 
-370 AVYNFTV
+370 
-377 EQPVI
+377 
-382 VNLNTK
+382 LNTK

-436 NNFSYVPADEW
+436 NNFSSVPADEW
-447 RWELNGKKLNDGF
+447 RWELNGKKLDDGF
-460 DSVNPCS
+460 DSVNSCS

-517 VENKDYSKG
+517 VENKDYYNG

-536 FVIPGTENNIIS
+536 FVIPGTENNIIDF
-548 GYKFNVTADVG
+548 KFNVTADAG
-559 KNYLYYQERDGE
+559 KTYLYYKESEGA

-580 KPDMELA
+580 KPGMKLA
-587 SNNSKLE
+587 SNNPKLE
-594 ADTFEVITADGL
+594 EDTFEVITEDGL
-606 TAESPEVNWLT
+606 TADSPEVNWLT

-644 LGQASS
+644 LGMTA
-650 NYYMLSTDSITET
+650 NEYYMLSTNSITED
-663 AELQH
+663 ADLQH
-668 YIMTELINEEQIES
+668 YKMTELIKGGQIAS
-682 LDGEVDFAVY
+682 LDGNVDFAVY
-692 NNYIVLYVKPYD
+692 NNYIVLYVKPYNE
-704 DAYSTKL
+704 AYSTKL
-711 HILKINEGDNAL
+711 HILKIKEGNAL
-723 KYIAYIDNVSIC
+723 EYIAYIDNVSIC
-735 GSLDIKLTDI
+735 SSLDIKLTDI

-752 YLLYGT
+752 YLLYGRA
-758 SISYYYGDG
+758 ISNYSGPG
-767 HHSYG
+767 NHSYG
-772 FVARLTYKGDDAAV
+772 FVARLTYDSDDAAA
-786 PYEYD
+786 PYKYD
-791 NIFDHVGLT
+791 NSFGTVGLT
-800 ANFSKETV
+800 ANFSQETV
-808 IKMSD
+808 IKISD
-813 GYYSGSTSSTEA
+813 GYYSGSSSSTDA

>member
-1 MKKIQTILFF
+1 MKKMQTILFF

-20 SMLEHDEERGC
+20 SLVEHDEERGC

-63 ARLIVTNGS
+63 ARLIVTNGL
-72 SEIHSTSKAVSEND
+72 SEIYSTSKAVSEND
-86 NLTFFVAGLPVKTV
+86 NLTFSVAGLPVKTF

-121 VFVLEGN
+121 VYVLEGN
-128 TPVEIV
+128 IPVEIV
-134 LNKKFK
+134 LKSTSS
-140 LCGILNDGEK
+140 GQE
-150 INRYYDEGEA
+150 
-160 GIIPL
+160 
-165 KDNEITFFFVPYE
+165 FV
-178 TDLTNF
+178 
-184 DPENFSSVP
+184 
-193 ADEWRW
+193 
-199 ELNGNKL
+199 
-206 DAGDSSVSPC
+206 
-216 SVSLTTSGLK
+216 
-226 SEKTNVLTCTVKIG
+226 
-240 EVSYQ
+240 
-245 AVYNFTVSSEPEVDL
+245 
-260 NKKFK
+260 
-265 LCGILNDGEK
+265 
-275 INRYY
+275 
-280 DEGGAGILPLNN
+280 
-292 NEIKF
+292 
-297 FFVPYETDL
+297 
-306 TNFDPENFSYVTADE
+306 
-321 WSWELN
+321 
-327 GKKLNYGVF
+327 
-336 SVNPC
+336 
-341 SVSPATSVLESEKTN
+341 
-356 VLTCTVKIGEESYE
+356 
-370 AVYNFTV
+370 
-377 EQPVI
+377 
-382 VNLNTK
+382 LNTK
-388 FKLCGTLYNGDKLQH
+388 FKLCGTLYNGGELQH

-517 VENKDYSKG
+517 VENKDYYNG

-536 FVIPGTENNIIS
+536 FVIPGTENNIIN
-548 GYKFNVTADVG
+548 YKFNVTADAG
-559 KNYLYYQERDGE
+559 KTYLYYKESEGA

-580 KPDMELA
+580 KPGMELA
-587 SNNSKLE
+587 SNNPKLE
-594 ADTFEVITADGL
+594 KDTFEVITEDGL

-617 DNGNTT
+617 GNGASE

-630 KRIAYDSVTKKYWM
+630 KRIAYDSVTRKYWM
-644 LGQASS
+644 LGKVSTD
-650 NYYMLSTDSITET
+650 YYMLSTDSITEE
-663 AELQH
+663 ADLQH
-668 YIMTELINEEQIES
+668 YNMTGLINAAQIES

-692 NNYIVLYVKPYD
+692 NNYIVLYVKPSSD
-704 DAYSTKL
+704 TYSTKL
-711 HILKINEGDNAL
+711 HILKIKEGDNAL
-723 KYIAYIDNVSIC
+723 EYIAFIDNALIC

-752 YLLYGT
+752 YLLYGRA
-758 SISYYYGDG
+758 ISNYSGSG
-767 HHSYG
+767 NHSYG
-772 FVARLTYKGDDAAV
+772 FVARLTYDSDDAAA
-786 PYEYD
+786 PYKYD
-791 NIFDHVGLT
+791 NSFGTVGLT

-813 GYYSGSTSSTEA
+813 GYYSDSGSYNEA

-839 CSFFSPLY
+839 CSFFSPQY

>member
-63 ARLIVTNGS
+63 ARLIVTNGL
-72 SEIHSTSKAVSEND
+72 SEIYSTSKAVSEND
-86 NLTFFVAGLPVKTV
+86 NLTFSVAGLPVKTV

-150 INRYYDEGEA
+150 INRYYDEGE
-160 GIIPL
+160 
-165 KDNEITFFFVPYE
+165 T
-178 TDLTNF
+178 
-184 DPENFSSVP
+184 
-193 ADEWRW
+193 
-199 ELNGNKL
+199 
-206 DAGDSSVSPC
+206 
-216 SVSLTTSGLK
+216 
-226 SEKTNVLTCTVKIG
+226 
-240 EVSYQ
+240 
-245 AVYNFTVSSEPEVDL
+245 
-260 NKKFK
+260 
-265 LCGILNDGEK
+265 
-275 INRYY
+275 
-280 DEGGAGILPLNN
+280 GILPLKD

-306 TNFDPENFSYVTADE
+306 TNFDPENFS
-321 WSWELN
+321 
-327 GKKLNYGVF
+327 F
-336 SVNPC
+336 
-341 SVSPATSVLESEKTN
+341 
-356 VLTCTVKIGEESYE
+356 
-370 AVYNFTV
+370 
-377 EQPVI
+377 
-382 VNLNTK
+382 
-388 FKLCGTLYNGDKLQH
+388 
-403 FYNYTD
+403 
-409 ISTLPLNDNEI
+409 
-420 KFFFVPYETD
+420 
-430 LISFDP
+430 
-436 NNFSYVPADEW
+436 VPADEW
-447 RWELNGKKLNDGF
+447 RWELNGNKLDGVV

-536 FVIPGTENNIIS
+536 FVIPGTENNII
-548 GYKFNVTADVG
+548 YFKFNVTADAG
-559 KNYLYYQERDGE
+559 KTYLYYKESEGA

-580 KPDMELA
+580 KPDMEESAA
-587 SNNSKLE
+587 SNLNLG
-594 ADTFEVITADGL
+594 ADTLKGT
-606 TAESPEVNWLT
+606 TVNWLT
-617 DNGNTT
+617 DSGNTT
-623 GQGELIG
+623 DQGKLIG
-630 KRIAYDSVTKKYWM
+630 KRIAYDSGVTKKYWM
-644 LGQASS
+644 LGQTSS

-668 YIMTELINEEQIES
+668 YNMTELINGGQIES

-692 NNYIVLYVKPYD
+692 NNYIVLYVKPYET
-704 DAYSTKL
+704 YSTKL

-723 KYIAYIDNVSIC
+723 EYKAFIDNVSIC
-735 GSLDIKLTDI
+735 PLNIELTDI

-752 YLLYGT
+752 YLLYGRA
-758 SISYYYGDG
+758 ISNYSGTG
-767 HHSYG
+767 NHSYG

-791 NIFDHVGLT
+791 NSFGTVGLT

-839 CSFFSPLY
+839 CSFFSPQY

>member
-1 MKKIQTILFF
+1 MKKILTILFF

-63 ARLIVTNGS
+63 ARLIVTNGL
-72 SEIHSTSKAVSEND
+72 SEIYSTSKAVSEND
-86 NLTFFVAGLPVKTV
+86 NLTFSVAGLPVKTV

-165 KDNEITFFFVPYE
+165 KDNEIKFFFVPYE

-199 ELNGNKL
+199 ELNGNEL
-206 DAGDSSVSPC
+206 DGGDS
-216 SVSLTTSGLK
+216 
-226 SEKTNVLTCTVKIG
+226 
-240 EVSYQ
+240 
-245 AVYNFTVSSEPEVDL
+245 
-260 NKKFK
+260 
-265 LCGILNDGEK
+265 
-275 INRYY
+275 
-280 DEGGAGILPLNN
+280 
-292 NEIKF
+292 
-297 FFVPYETDL
+297 
-306 TNFDPENFSYVTADE
+306 
-321 WSWELN
+321 
-327 GKKLNYGVF
+327 

-341 SVSPATSVLESEKTN
+341 SVSPATSGLESEKTN
-356 VLTCTVKIGEESYE
+356 VLKCTVKIGEEWYE

-436 NNFSYVPADEW
+436 NNFSSVPADEW
-447 RWELNGKKLNDGF
+447 RWELNGKKLDDGF
-460 DSVNPCS
+460 DSVNSCS

-536 FVIPGTENNIIS
+536 FVIPGEGNDIINF
-548 GYKFNVTADVG
+548 KFNVTADAG
-559 KNYLYYQERDGE
+559 KTYLYYKESEGSDSY
-571 NYKIMCSQN
+571 YKIMCSQN
-580 KPDMELA
+580 KPGMKLA
-587 SNNSKLE
+587 SNNPKLE
-594 ADTFEVITADGL
+594 EDTFEVITEDGL
-606 TAESPEVNWLT
+606 TADSPEVNWLT

-644 LGQASS
+644 LGMTA
-650 NYYMLSTDSITET
+650 NEYYMLSTNSITED
-663 AELQH
+663 ADLQH
-668 YIMTELINEEQIES
+668 YKMTELIKGGQIAS
-682 LDGEVDFAVY
+682 LDGNVDFAVY
-692 NNYIVLYVKPYD
+692 NNYIVLYVKPYNE
-704 DAYSTKL
+704 AYSTKL
-711 HILKINEGDNAL
+711 HILKIKEGNAL
-723 KYIAYIDNVSIC
+723 EYIAYIDNVSIC
-735 GSLDIKLTDI
+735 SSLDIKLTDI

-752 YLLYGT
+752 YLLYGRA
-758 SISYYYGDG
+758 ISNYSGPG
-767 HHSYG
+767 NHSYG
-772 FVARLTYKGDDAAV
+772 FVARLTYDSDDAAA
-786 PYEYD
+786 PYKYD
-791 NIFDHVGLT
+791 NSFGTVGLT
-800 ANFSKETV
+800 ANFSQETV
-808 IKMSD
+808 IKISD
-813 GYYSGSTSSTEA
+813 GYYSGSSSSTDA

>member
-1 MKKIQTILFF
+1 MKKMQTILFF

-20 SMLEHDEERGC
+20 SMLEHDEERGN

-63 ARLIVTNGS
+63 ARLIVTNGL
-72 SEIHSTSKAVSEND
+72 SEIYSTSKAVSGND
-86 NLTFFVAGLPVKTV
+86 NLTFSVAGLPVRTF

-121 VFVLEGN
+121 VYVLEGN
-128 TPVEIV
+128 IPVEIV
-134 LNKKFK
+134 LKSTSSGQEFVLNTKFK
-140 LCGILNDGEK
+140 LCGTLYNGGELQHFYNYTDISIL
-150 INRYYDEGEA
+150 
-160 GIIPL
+160 PL
-165 KDNEITFFFVPYE
+165 NDNEIKFFFVPYE

-193 ADEWRW
+193 ADAWSW

-206 DAGDSSVSPC
+206 D
-216 SVSLTTSGLK
+216 
-226 SEKTNVLTCTVKIG
+226 
-240 EVSYQ
+240 
-245 AVYNFTVSSEPEVDL
+245 
-260 NKKFK
+260 
-265 LCGILNDGEK
+265 
-275 INRYY
+275 
-280 DEGGAGILPLNN
+280 
-292 NEIKF
+292 
-297 FFVPYETDL
+297 
-306 TNFDPENFSYVTADE
+306 
-321 WSWELN
+321 
-327 GKKLNYGVF
+327 GV
-336 SVNPC
+336 V
-341 SVSPATSVLESEKTN
+341 
-356 VLTCTVKIGEESYE
+356 
-370 AVYNFTV
+370 
-377 EQPVI
+377 
-382 VNLNTK
+382 
-388 FKLCGTLYNGDKLQH
+388 
-403 FYNYTD
+403 
-409 ISTLPLNDNEI
+409 
-420 KFFFVPYETD
+420 
-430 LISFDP
+430 
-436 NNFSYVPADEW
+436 
-447 RWELNGKKLNDGF
+447 

-480 NVLTCTVKIA
+480 NVLTCTVKIG

-495 AVYKFTVEKP
+495 AVHKFTVEQP
-505 AASAN
+505 AASGN

-517 VENKDYSKG
+517 VENKDYYNG

-536 FVIPGTENNIIS
+536 FVIPGTENNIIDF
-548 GYKFNVTADVG
+548 KFNVTADAG
-559 KNYLYYQERDGE
+559 KTYLYYKESEGA

-580 KPDMELA
+580 KPGMELA
-587 SNNSKLE
+587 SYSNLKNDTLE
-594 ADTFEVITADGL
+594 GTT
-606 TAESPEVNWLT
+606 VNWLT
-617 DNGNTT
+617 DSGNTT
-623 GQGELIG
+623 DQGKLIG
-630 KRIAYDSVTKKYWM
+630 KRIAYDSVTRKYWM
-644 LGQASS
+644 LDQASS
-650 NYYMLSTDSITET
+650 NYYMLSTDSITEE

-668 YIMTELINEEQIES
+668 YKMTELINGGQIES

-704 DAYSTKL
+704 TDSTKL
-711 HILKINEGDNAL
+711 HILKINEGDNAPE
-723 KYIAYIDNVSIC
+723 YIAYIDNVSIC
-735 GSLDIKLTDI
+735 PLNIELTDI

-758 SISYYYGDG
+758 AISNYNGPG
-767 HHSYG
+767 NHSYG
-772 FVARLTYKGDDAAV
+772 FVARLTYDSDDAAA
-786 PYEYD
+786 PYKYD
-791 NIFDHVGLT
+791 NSFGTVGLT

-813 GYYSGSTSSTEA
+813 GYYSDSGSYNEA

-839 CSFFSPLY
+839 CSFFSPQY

>member
-1 MKKIQTILFF
+1 MWRRAGIHMKKIQTILFF

-20 SMLEHDEERGC
+20 SLVEHDEERGN

-63 ARLIVTNGS
+63 ARLIVTNGL
-72 SEIHSTSKAVSEND
+72 SEIYSTSKAVSEND
-86 NLTFFVAGLPVKTV
+86 NLTFSVAELPVKTV

-121 VFVLEGN
+121 VYVLEGN
-128 TPVEIV
+128 IPIEIV
-134 LNKKFK
+134 LKSTSS
-140 LCGILNDGEK
+140 GQE
-150 INRYYDEGEA
+150 
-160 GIIPL
+160 
-165 KDNEITFFFVPYE
+165 FV
-178 TDLTNF
+178 
-184 DPENFSSVP
+184 
-193 ADEWRW
+193 
-199 ELNGNKL
+199 
-206 DAGDSSVSPC
+206 
-216 SVSLTTSGLK
+216 
-226 SEKTNVLTCTVKIG
+226 
-240 EVSYQ
+240 
-245 AVYNFTVSSEPEVDL
+245 
-260 NKKFK
+260 
-265 LCGILNDGEK
+265 
-275 INRYY
+275 
-280 DEGGAGILPLNN
+280 
-292 NEIKF
+292 
-297 FFVPYETDL
+297 
-306 TNFDPENFSYVTADE
+306 
-321 WSWELN
+321 
-327 GKKLNYGVF
+327 
-336 SVNPC
+336 
-341 SVSPATSVLESEKTN
+341 
-356 VLTCTVKIGEESYE
+356 
-370 AVYNFTV
+370 
-377 EQPVI
+377 
-382 VNLNTK
+382 LNTK

-436 NNFSYVPADEW
+436 ENFSSVPADEW
-447 RWELNGKKLNDGF
+447 RWELNGKKLDDGF

-467 VSLATPGLEYEKT
+467 VSLATPGLEYEKR
-480 NVLTCTVKIA
+480 NVLTCTVKIG

-495 AVYKFTVEKP
+495 AVHKFTVEQP
-505 AASAN
+505 AASGN

-536 FVIPGTENNIIS
+536 FVIPGTGNEIIN
-548 GYKFNVTADVG
+548 YKFNVTADAG
-559 KNYLYYQERDGE
+559 KTYLYYKESE
-571 NYKIMCSQN
+571 VANYKIMCSQN
-580 KPDMELA
+580 KPGMELA
-587 SNNSKLE
+587 SYSNLE
-594 ADTFEVITADGL
+594 NDTLEGT
-606 TAESPEVNWLT
+606 TVNWLT
-617 DNGNTT
+617 DSGNTT
-623 GQGELIG
+623 DQGKLIG
-630 KRIAYDSVTKKYWM
+630 KRIAYDSGVTKKYWM
-644 LGQASS
+644 LGQTSS

-668 YIMTELINEEQIES
+668 YKMTELINEGSIES
-682 LDGEVDFAVY
+682 LDGNVDFAVY
-692 NNYIVLYVKPYD
+692 NNYIVLYVKPYYTD
-704 DAYSTKL
+704 STKL

-723 KYIAYIDNVSIC
+723 KYITYIDNVSIC
-735 GSLDIKLTDI
+735 PLNIELTDI

-758 SISYYYGDG
+758 AISNYNGSG
-767 HHSYG
+767 NPSYG

-791 NIFDHVGLT
+791 NSFGTVGLT

-839 CSFFSPLY
+839 CSFFGPQY

-898 LMAGNGSV
+898 LGAGNSSV

>member
-20 SMLEHDEERGC
+20 SLVEHDEERGN

-63 ARLIVTNGS
+63 ARLIVTNGL
-72 SEIHSTSKAVSEND
+72 SEIYSTSKAVSEND
-86 NLTFFVAGLPVKTV
+86 NLTFSVAGLPVKTV

-121 VFVLEGN
+121 VYVLEGN
-128 TPVEIV
+128 IPVEIV
-134 LNKKFK
+134 LKSTSS
-140 LCGILNDGEK
+140 GQE
-150 INRYYDEGEA
+150 
-160 GIIPL
+160 
-165 KDNEITFFFVPYE
+165 FV
-178 TDLTNF
+178 
-184 DPENFSSVP
+184 
-193 ADEWRW
+193 
-199 ELNGNKL
+199 
-206 DAGDSSVSPC
+206 
-216 SVSLTTSGLK
+216 
-226 SEKTNVLTCTVKIG
+226 
-240 EVSYQ
+240 
-245 AVYNFTVSSEPEVDL
+245 
-260 NKKFK
+260 
-265 LCGILNDGEK
+265 
-275 INRYY
+275 
-280 DEGGAGILPLNN
+280 
-292 NEIKF
+292 
-297 FFVPYETDL
+297 
-306 TNFDPENFSYVTADE
+306 
-321 WSWELN
+321 
-327 GKKLNYGVF
+327 
-336 SVNPC
+336 
-341 SVSPATSVLESEKTN
+341 
-356 VLTCTVKIGEESYE
+356 
-370 AVYNFTV
+370 
-377 EQPVI
+377 
-382 VNLNTK
+382 LNTK

-447 RWELNGKKLNDGF
+447 RWELNGKKLDDGF
-460 DSVNPCS
+460 DSVNSCS
-467 VSLATPGLEYEKT
+467 VSLATSGLEYEKT

-495 AVYKFTVEKP
+495 AVHKFTVEQP
-505 AASAN
+505 AASGN

-517 VENKDYSKG
+517 VENKDYYNG

-536 FVIPGTENNIIS
+536 FVIPGTENNIINF
-548 GYKFNVTADVG
+548 KFNVTADAG
-559 KNYLYYQERDGE
+559 KTYLYYKESDDSV

-580 KPDMELA
+580 KPGMEESAA
-587 SNNSKLE
+587 SNLNLG
-594 ADTFEVITADGL
+594 ADTLEGT
-606 TAESPEVNWLT
+606 TVNWLT
-617 DNGNTT
+617 DSGNTT
-623 GQGELIG
+623 GQGKLIG

-644 LGQASS
+644 LGMSA
-650 NYYMLSTDSITET
+650 NEYYMLSKDSIAEE

-668 YIMTELINEEQIES
+668 YNMTGLINGGPIES
-682 LDGEVDFAVY
+682 LVGEVDFAVY

-704 DAYSTKL
+704 TDSTKL
-711 HILKINEGDNAL
+711 HILKIKEGNAPE
-723 KYIAYIDNVSIC
+723 YIACIDNDLIY
-735 GSLDIKLTDI
+735 GPLNPFKDIKLTDI

-752 YLLYGT
+752 YLLYGRA
-758 SISYYYGDG
+758 ISNYSGPG
-767 HHSYG
+767 NHSYG
-772 FVARLTYKGDDAAV
+772 FVARLTYDSDDAAA
-786 PYEYD
+786 PYKYD
-791 NIFDHVGLT
+791 NSFGTVGLT

-813 GYYSGSTSSTEA
+813 GYYSDSGSYNEA

>member
-1 MKKIQTILFF
+1 MKKMQTILFF

-20 SMLEHDEERGC
+20 SLVEHDEERGN
-31 IFVQLNSGTILS
+31 IFVLLNSGTILS

-63 ARLIVTNGS
+63 ARLIVTNGL
-72 SEIHSTSKAVSEND
+72 SEIYSTSKAVSEND
-86 NLTFFVAGLPVKTV
+86 NLTFSVAGLPVRTF

-121 VFVLEGN
+121 VYVLEGN
-128 TPVEIV
+128 IPVEIV
-134 LNKKFK
+134 LKSTSS
-140 LCGILNDGEK
+140 GQE
-150 INRYYDEGEA
+150 
-160 GIIPL
+160 
-165 KDNEITFFFVPYE
+165 FV
-178 TDLTNF
+178 
-184 DPENFSSVP
+184 
-193 ADEWRW
+193 
-199 ELNGNKL
+199 
-206 DAGDSSVSPC
+206 
-216 SVSLTTSGLK
+216 
-226 SEKTNVLTCTVKIG
+226 
-240 EVSYQ
+240 
-245 AVYNFTVSSEPEVDL
+245 
-260 NKKFK
+260 
-265 LCGILNDGEK
+265 
-275 INRYY
+275 
-280 DEGGAGILPLNN
+280 
-292 NEIKF
+292 
-297 FFVPYETDL
+297 
-306 TNFDPENFSYVTADE
+306 
-321 WSWELN
+321 
-327 GKKLNYGVF
+327 
-336 SVNPC
+336 
-341 SVSPATSVLESEKTN
+341 
-356 VLTCTVKIGEESYE
+356 
-370 AVYNFTV
+370 
-377 EQPVI
+377 
-382 VNLNTK
+382 LNTK

-409 ISTLPLNDNEI
+409 ISTLPLKDNEI
-420 KFFFVPYETD
+420 TFFFVPYETD

-436 NNFSYVPADEW
+436 NNFSYVLADEW
-447 RWELNGKKLNDGF
+447 RWELNGKKLDDGF
-460 DSVNPCS
+460 DSVNSCS

-480 NVLTCTVKIA
+480 NVLTCTVKIG

-495 AVYKFTVEKP
+495 AVHKFTVEQP

-517 VENKDYSKG
+517 VENKDYYNG
-526 YISAYNVDSR
+526 YISAYNVNSR
-536 FVIPGTENNIIS
+536 FVIPGTENDIINF
-548 GYKFNVTADVG
+548 KFNVTADAG
-559 KNYLYYQERDGE
+559 KTYLYYQERDGE

-587 SNNSKLE
+587 SNNPKLE
-594 ADTFEVITADGL
+594 KDTFEVITEDGV

-617 DNGNTT
+617 NNGASE

-630 KRIAYDSVTKKYWM
+630 KRIAYDSVTRKYWM
-644 LGQASS
+644 LGKVSTD
-650 NYYMLSTDSITET
+650 YYMLSTDSITET

-668 YIMTELINEEQIES
+668 YKMTELINGGPIES

-692 NNYIVLYVKPYD
+692 NNYIVLYVKPSSD
-704 DAYSTKL
+704 TYSTKL
-711 HILKINEGDNAL
+711 HILKIKDGNAL
-723 KYIAYIDNVSIC
+723 EYITYIDNDSIC

-791 NIFDHVGLT
+791 NSFGTVGLT

-898 LMAGNGSV
+898 LMAGNSSL
-906 PNIFEF
+906 PDIFEF

>member
-1 MKKIQTILFF
+1 MKKILTILFF

-63 ARLIVTNGS
+63 ARLIVTNGL
-72 SEIHSTSKAVSEND
+72 SEIYSTSKAVSEND
-86 NLTFFVAGLPVKTV
+86 NLTFSVAGLPVKTV

-128 TPVEIV
+128 IPVEIV
-134 LNKKFK
+134 LKSTSS
-140 LCGILNDGEK
+140 GQE
-150 INRYYDEGEA
+150 
-160 GIIPL
+160 
-165 KDNEITFFFVPYE
+165 FV
-178 TDLTNF
+178 
-184 DPENFSSVP
+184 
-193 ADEWRW
+193 
-199 ELNGNKL
+199 
-206 DAGDSSVSPC
+206 
-216 SVSLTTSGLK
+216 
-226 SEKTNVLTCTVKIG
+226 
-240 EVSYQ
+240 
-245 AVYNFTVSSEPEVDL
+245 
-260 NKKFK
+260 
-265 LCGILNDGEK
+265 
-275 INRYY
+275 
-280 DEGGAGILPLNN
+280 
-292 NEIKF
+292 
-297 FFVPYETDL
+297 
-306 TNFDPENFSYVTADE
+306 
-321 WSWELN
+321 
-327 GKKLNYGVF
+327 
-336 SVNPC
+336 
-341 SVSPATSVLESEKTN
+341 
-356 VLTCTVKIGEESYE
+356 
-370 AVYNFTV
+370 
-377 EQPVI
+377 
-382 VNLNTK
+382 LNTK
-388 FKLCGTLYNGDKLQH
+388 FKLCGTLYNGGELQH

-447 RWELNGKKLNDGF
+447 RWELNGKKLDDGF

-467 VSLATPGLEYEKT
+467 VSLATSGLEYEKR

-495 AVYKFTVEKP
+495 AVYKFTVEQP
-505 AASAN
+505 AASGN

-536 FVIPGTENNIIS
+536 FVIPGEGNDIINF
-548 GYKFNVTADVG
+548 KFNVTADAG
-559 KNYLYYQERDGE
+559 KTYLYYKESEGA

-580 KPDMELA
+580 KPVMELA
-587 SNNSKLE
+587 SYSNLE
-594 ADTFEVITADGL
+594 NDTLEGT
-606 TAESPEVNWLT
+606 TVNWLT
-617 DNGNTT
+617 DSGNTT
-623 GQGELIG
+623 DQGELIG
-630 KRIAYDSVTKKYWM
+630 KRIAYDSVTRKYWM
-644 LGQASS
+644 LGMSA
-650 NYYMLSTDSITET
+650 NEYYMLSTDSITET

-668 YIMTELINEEQIES
+668 YKMTGLINAAQIES

-704 DAYSTKL
+704 TDSTKL
-711 HILKINEGDNAL
+711 HILKIKEGNGL
-723 KYIAYIDNVSIC
+723 EYIAYIDNVSIC
-735 GSLDIKLTDI
+735 PLNIELTDI

-758 SISYYYGDG
+758 AISNYNGSG
-767 HHSYG
+767 NHSYG
-772 FVARLTYKGDDAAV
+772 FVARLTYDSDDAAA
-786 PYEYD
+786 PYKYD
-791 NIFDHVGLT
+791 NSFGTVGLT

-813 GYYSGSTSSTEA
+813 GYYSGSSSSTDA

>member
-20 SMLEHDEERGC
+20 SLVEHDEERGN

-63 ARLIVTNGS
+63 ARLIVTNGL
-72 SEIHSTSKAVSEND
+72 SEIYSTSKAVSEND
-86 NLTFFVAGLPVKTV
+86 NLTFSVAGLPVKTF

-121 VFVLEGN
+121 VYVLEGN
-128 TPVEIV
+128 IPVEIV
-134 LNKKFK
+134 LKSTSS
-140 LCGILNDGEK
+140 GQE
-150 INRYYDEGEA
+150 
-160 GIIPL
+160 
-165 KDNEITFFFVPYE
+165 FV
-178 TDLTNF
+178 
-184 DPENFSSVP
+184 
-193 ADEWRW
+193 
-199 ELNGNKL
+199 
-206 DAGDSSVSPC
+206 
-216 SVSLTTSGLK
+216 
-226 SEKTNVLTCTVKIG
+226 
-240 EVSYQ
+240 
-245 AVYNFTVSSEPEVDL
+245 
-260 NKKFK
+260 
-265 LCGILNDGEK
+265 
-275 INRYY
+275 
-280 DEGGAGILPLNN
+280 
-292 NEIKF
+292 
-297 FFVPYETDL
+297 
-306 TNFDPENFSYVTADE
+306 
-321 WSWELN
+321 
-327 GKKLNYGVF
+327 
-336 SVNPC
+336 
-341 SVSPATSVLESEKTN
+341 
-356 VLTCTVKIGEESYE
+356 
-370 AVYNFTV
+370 
-377 EQPVI
+377 
-382 VNLNTK
+382 LNTK
-388 FKLCGTLYNGDKLQH
+388 FKLCGTLYNGGELQH

-517 VENKDYSKG
+517 VENKDYYNG

-536 FVIPGTENNIIS
+536 FVIPGTENNIIN
-548 GYKFNVTADVG
+548 YKFNVTADAG
-559 KNYLYYQERDGE
+559 KTYLYYKEGE
-571 NYKIMCSQN
+571 GANYKIMCSQN
-580 KPDMELA
+580 KPGMELA
-587 SNNSKLE
+587 SYSNLKNDTLE
-594 ADTFEVITADGL
+594 GTT
-606 TAESPEVNWLT
+606 VNWLT

-644 LGQASS
+644 LGKASTD
-650 NYYMLSTDSITET
+650 YYMLSTDSITET

-668 YIMTELINEEQIES
+668 YKMTELINGGQIES

-692 NNYIVLYVKPYD
+692 NNYIVLYVKPSD

-723 KYIAYIDNVSIC
+723 EYIAYIDNALIC

-752 YLLYGT
+752 YLLYGRA
-758 SISYYYGDG
+758 ISNYSGPG
-767 HHSYG
+767 NHSYG
-772 FVARLTYKGDDAAV
+772 FVARLTYDSDDAAA
-786 PYEYD
+786 PYKYD
-791 NIFDHVGLT
+791 NSFGTVGLT
-800 ANFSKETV
+800 ANFSQETV
-808 IKMSD
+808 IKISD
-813 GYYSGSTSSTEA
+813 GYYSGSSSSTDA
-825 TYFSYYGPTEEDAD
+825 TYFSYYGSTEEDAD

-875 NRDRLMKVSLK
+875 NRDRLMKVSLR